1 MTKAKRMLSL
11 LLAVIMILSV
21 IPITASAAENDGT
34 TGGIKTHKEYNEET
48 GYLTLEAYV
57 TGESQTQIVAQPVD
71 IALVLDVSGSMEELE
86 RSTLYGW
93 AYKYSDSFIE
103 VGSKGSMD
111 ALDTVYGAE
120 EGVYVI
126 KSTGLSDSYAP
137 MRYVNGEWQYEGLKA
152 PLLGSKWKPVEDSD
166 WGSGK
171 IYITKLNALKI
182 AVKRF
187 IDSAAAA
194 SDPTNPNRISIIK
207 FAGTKTNAVG
217 NDTYKEGGFTYNYSQ
232 IVQNLT
238 DVNANKEALKDV
250 IGTSAKAASDTNPRG
265 LTPGGATQADFGMQ
279 HAQTVLANTDS
290 SRKKVAIMFTDGEPT
305 SGNSFET
312 AVANGA
318 ITTAKALK
326 DSGTTIFTVGCFS
339 STPSTN
345 TTNYMNYVSSNY
357 PNATSLTSG
366 EASVSTKYYS
376 TAATSVDLTG
386 IFKKIS
392 QEIGGASVTLTETTV
407 LKDTVSKYFDLDT
420 DGADAK
426 AIKVHTETC
435 TAIDADGNPTAW
447 SNDNNPNQYK
457 ADVVGKTITVT
468 GFDYSAN
475 WVGSHNGRPGGKKIV
490 LEIPI
495 KPIDEKCWGL
505 GLPTNDAENSGI
517 YVDNKPVAPF
527 SVPTVNFPY
536 YEIVHVKQNADGTL
550 SYTGDTEETLGVTVV
565 PTETLANRVRIENA
579 SATVDLTT
587 KVPNGYL
594 YGGSFS
600 NKECTIAQT
609 YANGENP
616 ASFHPQNGATYY
628 IWEAPVDYLVPK
640 SLSLSKTIDG
650 QPNVIGFYLLTG
662 VDRLYYQSA
671 GFDVTDG
678 SGNSISITDV
688 GEAGGTALNGGS
700 GKVYQSLTTVYTNGS
715 SDTYKP
721 GAGVFAPLSASSYL
735 ACFSVP
741 ESAWAT
747 KGQKVVF
754 TPYWIT
760 LDGMKV
766 TGTTTRTC
774 QSDGPGSRVVKKIAE
789 TVSGS
794 TIMPA
799 NTAVQ
804 MLLTACGNVAV
815 DGSENAPSASV
826 DPIDP
831 IDPFVPIDP
840 IDPVTPV
847 DPVDPVEPA
856 KQFSVTVYD
865 GGSVYTLS
873 AEAGEDISSRLVSA
887 GMHGMRFAGW
897 FLDERSTAA
906 AELKN
911 VQGDMD
917 VYAKYVSDTYLT
929 LRYRNVGLFRSRN
942 VKLYAAL
949 DSTDYAEAG
958 FVIDGK
964 AVSCP
969 ITKDA
974 YTAFFLYGSTVREDN
989 TLVSYT
995 YGTSDLRYGDTVE
1008 ITPYWVTLD
1017 GTTVYGTT
1025 QTLTYGRFG
1034 LM

>member
-1 MTKAKRMLSL
+1 MTKAKHMLSL

-21 IPITASAAENDGT
+21 IPITAGAAENDGT
-34 TGGIKTHKEYNEET
+34 TGGIKTDKKYDPES

-357 PNATSLTSG
+357 PNATSLTSEG
-366 EASVSTKYYS
+366 ASVSTKYYS

-386 IFKKIS
+386 IFQTIS
-392 QEIGGASVTLTETTV
+392 QEIGGASVTLTATTV

-468 GFDYSAN
+468 GFNYSAN

-490 LEIPI
+490 LRIPI

-505 GLPTNDAENSGI
+505 GLPTNDAENTGV
-517 YVDNKPVAPF
+517 YVDGNSVAPF
-527 SVPTVNFPY
+527 PVPTVDYPY
-536 YEIVHVKQNADGTL
+536 YEIVHVKQNADGTF
-550 SYTGDTEETLGVTVV
+550 SYTGDTEETLGKTVV

-616 ASFHPQNGATYY
+616 ASFHPQSGATYY

-662 VDRLYYQSA
+662 VDRLNYQSA

-678 SGNSISITDV
+678 DGKAIPITDV

-721 GAGVFAPLSASSYL
+721 GEGVFKPLSASSYL

-741 ESAWAT
+741 SDAWAA
-747 KGQKVVF
+747 KDKKVVF

-789 TVSGS
+789 TESGS

-831 IDPFVPIDP
+831 VVPIDP
-840 IDPVTPV
+840 IDPVT
-847 DPVDPVEPA
+847 PVDPVEPA

>member
-71 IALVLDVSGSMEELE
+71 IALVLDI
-86 RSTLYGW
+86 
-93 AYKYSDSFIE
+93 SDSMSDKIE
-103 VGSKGSMD
+103 V
-111 ALDTVYGAE
+111 AYG
-120 EGVYVI
+120 
-126 KSTGLSDSYAP
+126 
-137 MRYVNGEWQYEGLKA
+137 YEGLVNLDTEYGGGEGIYTASFQWKV
-152 PLLGSKWKPVEDSD
+152 LGIWTAVPGGPWDLRYNTSTGKWEYDKKHGGWTEI
-166 WGSGK
+166 GSNNYK
-171 IYITKLNALKI
+171 ITSLKITKLNAMKI
-182 AVKRF
+182 ATKHF
-187 IDSAAAA
+187 IDSANAN
-194 SDPTNPNRISIIK
+194 SDPANPNRISIISYDYDS
-207 FAGTKTNAVG
+207 T
-217 NDTYKEGGFTYNYSQ
+217 
-232 IVQNLT
+232 IVKQL
-238 DVNANKEALKDV
+238 
-250 IGTSAKAASDTNPRG
+250 TSASAADELKAAIDALRA
-265 LTPGGATQADFGMQ
+265 GGATRADLGLQ
-279 HAQTVLANTDS
+279 NAQTVFANTDS
-290 SRKKVAIMFTDGEPT
+290 SRKKVAIMFTDGSPT
-305 SGNSFET
+305 NTTGFKKS
-312 AVANGA
+312 VANSA
-318 ITTAKALK
+318 IATAKALK
-326 DSGTTIFTVGCFS
+326 DQNTTIYTVGCFDSKPEDS
-339 STPSTN
+339 SKQGRF
-345 TTNYMNYVSSNY
+345 MNYVSSNY
-357 PNATSLTSG
+357 PKATDLDNDGG
-366 EASVSTKYYS
+366 EVAPVLKYYS
-376 TAATSVDLTG
+376 VATTGSELTD
-386 IFKKIS
+386 IFETIS
-392 QEIGGASVTLTETTV
+392 QETGGATYTLTSSAVVQDVISE
-407 LKDTVSKYFDLDT
+407 YFDLPANT
-420 DGADAK
+420 
-426 AIKVHTETC
+426 TENNIQVYTQAF
-435 TAIDADGNPTAW
+435 TGTNADGSRTWGGRTAYNATVELDVAAKKLRV
-447 SNDNNPNQYK
+447 SN
-457 ADVVGKTITVT
+457 
-468 GFDYSAN
+468 FDFSEN
-475 WVGSHNGRPGGKKIV
+475 WVGYHTNEMSERIAHGCKLVIV
-490 LEIPI
+490 IPI
-495 KPIDEKCWGL
+495 EPIMDNCWGTD
-505 GLPTNDAENSGI
+505 LPTNKEDESGI
-517 YVDNKPVAPF
+517 YVGENPVAPF
-527 SVPTVNFPY
+527 PVPTVDYPY
-536 YEIVHVKQNADGTL
+536 YEIVHVRMGDNGQPV
-550 SYTGDTEETLGVTVV
+550 YTGDLSNAVIADPAAVNA
-565 PTETLANRVRIENA
+565 ANRVRITDNT
-579 SATVDLTT
+579 ATVDLTK
-587 KVPNGYL
+587 KVPAGYL

-616 ASFHPQNGATYY
+616 ASFHPQSGATYY

-640 SLSLSKTIDG
+640 SLSLSKTIEG

-671 GFDVTDG
+671 GFDVTNG
-678 SGNSISITDV
+678 SGSSISITDV
-688 GEAGGTALNGGS
+688 GESDSTALNGGS

-721 GAGVFAPLSASSYL
+721 GEGVFKPLSASSYL

-741 ESAWAT
+741 SDAWAA
-747 KGQKVVF
+747 KDKKVVF

-774 QSDGPGSRVVKKIAE
+774 QSDGPGNRVVKMIAE
-789 TVSGS
+789 AKSGS

-831 IDPFVPIDP
+831 IDPIDPVVPIDP
-840 IDPVTPV
+840 IDPVT
-847 DPVDPVEPA
+847 PVDPVEPA

-873 AEAGEDISSRLVSA
+873 AEAGEAISSRLVSA

>member
-57 TGESQTQIVAQPVD
+57 TGESQTQITTVPVD
-71 IALVLDVSGSMEELE
+71 TALVLDESGSM
-86 RSTLYGW
+86 
-93 AYKYSDSFIE
+93 SDKIE
-103 VGSKGSMD
+103 VAYGYDNLDK
-111 ALDTVYGAE
+111 LDTVYGGAE
-120 EGVYVI
+120 GIYTA
-126 KSTGLSDSYAP
+126 KFKGYALGFTYTRDLRYDSAA
-137 MRYVNGEWQYEGLKA
+137 GQWQYYKETSIGGPAGWTVIGTNKFEMQ
-152 PLLGSKWKPVEDSD
+152 SVK
-166 WGSGK
+166 
-171 IYITKLNALKI
+171 ITKLNAMKI
-182 AVKRF
+182 ATKHF
-187 IDSAAAA
+187 IDSANAN
-194 SDPTNPNRISIIK
+194 SDPANPNRISIISYDSNS
-207 FAGTKTNAVG
+207 T
-217 NDTYKEGGFTYNYSQ
+217 
-232 IVQNLT
+232 IVKQL
-238 DVNANKEALKDV
+238 
-250 IGTSAKAASDTNPRG
+250 TSASAADELKAAIDALSAD
-265 LTPGGATQADFGMQ
+265 GATRADLGLQ
-279 HAQTVLANTDS
+279 NAQTVLANTDS
-290 SRKKVAIMFTDGEPT
+290 SRKKVAILFTDGSPT
-305 SGNSFET
+305 STNGFEE
-312 AVANGA
+312 AVANSA
-318 ITTAKALK
+318 IATAKALK
-326 DSGTTIFTVGCFS
+326 DQNTTIYTVGCFGS
-339 STPSTN
+339 KPEDTSDQGKF
-345 TTNYMNYVSSNY
+345 MNYVSSNY
-357 PNATSLTSG
+357 PDATSLTSG
-366 EASVSTKYYS
+366 GAMVGDGKYYS
-376 TAATSVDLTG
+376 VATISSELTD
-386 IFKKIS
+386 IFQTIS
-392 QEIGGASVTLTETTV
+392 QETGGATYTLTSSAVVQDVISE
-407 LKDTVSKYFDLDT
+407 YFDLPAGTTKDDIQVYT
-420 DGADAK
+420 QAFTG
-426 AIKVHTETC
+426 TN
-435 TAIDADGNPTAW
+435 ADGSRTWGGRTAYNATVELDVAAKKLRV
-447 SNDNNPNQYK
+447 SN
-457 ADVVGKTITVT
+457 
-468 GFDYSAN
+468 FDFSEN
-475 WVGSHNGRPGGKKIV
+475 WVGFHINADGDRTPHGCKLVIV
-490 LEIPI
+490 IPI
-495 KPIDEKCWGL
+495 KPIMDNCWGTD
-505 GLPTNDAENSGI
+505 LPTNKADESGI
-517 YVDNKPVAPF
+517 YVGENPVAPF
-527 SVPTVNFPY
+527 PVPTVDYPY
-536 YEIVHVKQNADGTL
+536 YEIVHVRMGADGKPF
-550 SYTGDTEETLGVTVV
+550 YIGDQSDEVIAD
-565 PTETLANRVRIENA
+565 PTAVNAANRVRITDNT
-579 SATVDLTT
+579 ATVDLTT

-600 NKECTIAQT
+600 NKECTTAWNYGT
-609 YANGENP
+609 ESAK
-616 ASFHPQNGATYY
+616 SFHPQSGATYY
-628 IWEAPVDYLVPK
+628 IWEAPDVYLVPK

-662 VDRLYYQSA
+662 VDRLFYQSA

-678 SGNSISITDV
+678 DGKAISITDV
-688 GEAGGTALNGGS
+688 GESGSTALNGGS
-700 GKVYQSLTTVYTNGS
+700 GKVYQSLTTVYTNGT
-715 SDTYKP
+715 SDTYMP
-721 GAGVFAPLSASSYL
+721 GDGVFKPLSASSYL

-741 ESAWAT
+741 SDAWAA
-747 KGQKVVF
+747 KDKKVVF

-774 QSDGPGSRVVKKIAE
+774 QSDGPGNRVVKKIAE
-789 TVSGS
+789 AESGS

-831 IDPFVPIDP
+831 VVPIDP
-840 IDPVTPV
+840 IDPVT
-847 DPVDPVEPA
+847 PVDPVEPA

>member
-21 IPITASAAENDGT
+21 MPITASAAENDGT
-34 TGGIKTHKEYNEET
+34 TGGIKTDKTYNKDT

-71 IALVLDVSGSMEELE
+71 IALVLDVSGSMDDA
-86 RSTLYGW
+86 SSHWLYGW
-93 AYKYSDSFIE
+93 AYEESDSFIK
-103 VGSKGSMD
+103 VSDKGNLED
-111 ALDTVYGAE
+111 LDTVYGAA
-120 EGVYVI
+120 EGFYLLN
-126 KSTGLSDSYAP
+126 STSLTNAYTP
-137 MRYVNGEWQYEGLKA
+137 MRYVNGTWQYCGIGKN
-152 PLLGSKWKPVEDSD
+152 WKDVGKSNF
-166 WGSGK
+166 GSGS
-171 IYITKLNALKI
+171 IYITKLNALKL
-182 AVKRF
+182 AVKHF
-187 IDSAAAA
+187 IDTANAA
-194 SDPTNPNRISIIK
+194 SDPAHPNRISIIK
-207 FAGTKTNAVG
+207 FAGTKNSAIG
-217 NDTYKEGGFTYNYSQ
+217 NDTYKENGYTYNYSQ
-232 IVQNLT
+232 IVQ
-238 DVNANKEALKDV
+238 
-250 IGTSAKAASDTNPRG
+250 G
-265 LTPGGATQADFGMQ
+265 LTNVNGNASTLRTTVDSLQASGATQADFGMQ

-318 ITTAKALK
+318 ITAAKALK

-339 STPSTN
+339 RTPSTN

-366 EASVSTKYYS
+366 GASVSTKYYS
-376 TAATSVDLTG
+376 TAATSVDLTS
-386 IFKKIS
+386 IFQTIS
-392 QEIGGASVTLTETTV
+392 QEIGGASVTLTATTV

-420 DGADAK
+420 DGVDAK

-517 YVDNKPVAPF
+517 YVGENPVAPF
-527 SVPTVNFPY
+527 PVPTVDYPY
-536 YEIVHVKQNADGTL
+536 YEIVHVRMGTDGKPF
-550 SYTGDTEETLGVTVV
+550 YTGDQTNQVIADPAAVNA
-565 PTETLANRVRIENA
+565 ANRVRITDNT
-579 SATVDLTT
+579 ATVDLTK
-587 KVPNGYL
+587 KVPAGYL

-600 NKECTIAQT
+600 NKECTTAWSYGT
-609 YANGENP
+609 ESAKR
-616 ASFHPQNGATYY
+616 FHPQNGATYY
-628 IWEAPVDYLVPK
+628 IWEAPEVYLVPK
-640 SLSLSKTIDG
+640 SLSLSKTTDG
-650 QPNVIGFYLLTG
+650 TPNVVGFYLLTG

-688 GEAGGTALNGGS
+688 GESDSVALNGS
-700 GKVYQSLTTVYTNGS
+700 SSVYQSLTTKYTNGS

-721 GAGVFAPLSASSYL
+721 GEGVFKPLSASSYL

-741 ESAWAT
+741 SDAWAA
-747 KGQKVVF
+747 KDKKVVF

-774 QSDGPGSRVVKKIAE
+774 QSDGPGNRVVKMIAE
-789 TVSGS
+789 AKSGS

-831 IDPFVPIDP
+831 IGPVVPIDP
-840 IDPVTPV
+840 VDPVT
-847 DPVDPVEPA
+847 PVDPVEPA

>member
-21 IPITASAAENDGT
+21 IPITASAAEHDSDPSDGPSTGVNDLYMN
-34 TGGIKTHKEYNEET
+34 KTVNSAHNE
-48 GYLTLEAYV
+48 LTLEAFV
-57 TGESQTQIVAQPVD
+57 TGRSQTQTTKVPVD
-71 IALVLDVSGSMEELE
+71 IALVLDVSGSMDDAS
-86 RSTLYGW
+86 RHWLYGW
-93 AYKYSDSFIE
+93 AYEESDSFIK
-103 VGSKGSMD
+103 VSDKGNLED
-111 ALDTVYGAE
+111 LDTVYGAA
-120 EGVYVI
+120 EGFYLLN
-126 KSTGLSDSYAP
+126 STSWTNAYAP
-137 MRYVNGEWQYEGLKA
+137 MRYVNGTWQYCGIGKNWKA
-152 PLLGSKWKPVEDSD
+152 VEKSD
-166 WGSGK
+166 FGSGD
-171 IYITKLNALKI
+171 IYITKLNALKL
-182 AVKRF
+182 AVKHF
-187 IDSAAAA
+187 IDTANAA
-194 SDPTNPNRISIIK
+194 SDPAHPNRISIIK
-207 FAGTKTNAVG
+207 FAGTKNSAIG
-217 NDTYKEGGFTYNYSQ
+217 NDTYKDGRHTYNYSQ
-232 IVQNLT
+232 IVQ
-238 DVNANKEALKDV
+238 
-250 IGTSAKAASDTNPRG
+250 G
-265 LTPGGATQADFGMQ
+265 LTNVNGNASTLKTKVDSLQARGATQADFGMQ
-279 HAQTVLANTDS
+279 HAQTVLENTDS

-318 ITTAKALK
+318 ITAAKALK

-386 IFKKIS
+386 IFQTIS
-392 QEIGGASVTLTETTV
+392 QEIGGASVTLTATTV
-407 LKDTVSKYFDLDT
+407 LKDTISDYFNLDESV
-420 DGADAK
+420 DGSRK
-426 AIKVHTETC
+426 IEVHTETC

-475 WVGSHNGRPGGKKIV
+475 WVGSHNGQPGGKKIV
-490 LEIPI
+490 LRIPI

-505 GLPTNDAENSGI
+505 GLPTNDAGNSGV
-517 YVDNKPVAPF
+517 YVDGKSVAPF
-527 SVPTVNFPY
+527 PVPTVDYPY

-550 SYTGDTEETLGVTVV
+550 SYTGDTEETLGKTVV

-579 SATVDLTT
+579 SATVDLTK
-587 KVPNGYL
+587 KVPAGYL

-616 ASFHPQNGATYY
+616 ASFHPQSGATYY
-628 IWEAPVDYLVPK
+628 IWEAPEVYLIPK
-640 SLSLSKTIDG
+640 SLSLSKTIEG

-662 VDRLYYQSA
+662 VDRLNYQSA

-688 GEAGGTALNGGS
+688 DEAASTALNGGS
-700 GKVYQSLTTVYTNGS
+700 GKVYQSLTTVYTNGTS
-715 SDTYKP
+715 VTYMP
-721 GAGVFAPLSASSYL
+721 GEGVFAPLSASSYL

-741 ESAWAT
+741 SDAWAA
-747 KGQKVVF
+747 KDKKVVF

-789 TVSGS
+789 AESGS

-831 IDPFVPIDP
+831 IDPVVPIDP
-840 IDPVTPV
+840 IDPVT
-847 DPVDPVEPA
+847 PVDPVEPA

-974 YTAFFLYGSTVREDN
+974 YTAFFLYGSMVREDN

>member
-21 IPITASAAENDGT
+21 MPITASAAENDGT

-57 TGESQTQIVAQPVD
+57 TGASQTQIVAQPVD
-71 IALVLDVSGSMEELE
+71 IALVLDVSGSMDDAS
-86 RSTLYGW
+86 RHWLYGW
-93 AYKYSDSFIE
+93 AYEESDSFIK
-103 VGSKGSMD
+103 VSDKGNLED
-111 ALDTVYGAE
+111 LDTVYGAA
-120 EGVYVI
+120 EGFYLLN
-126 KSTGLSDSYAP
+126 STSWTNAYAP
-137 MRYVNGEWQYEGLKA
+137 MRYVNGTWQYCGIGKNWKA
-152 PLLGSKWKPVEDSD
+152 VEKSD
-166 WGSGK
+166 FGSGD
-171 IYITKLNALKI
+171 IYITKLNALKL
-182 AVKRF
+182 AVKHF
-187 IDSAAAA
+187 IDTANAA
-194 SDPTNPNRISIIK
+194 SDPAHPNRISIIK
-207 FAGTKTNAVG
+207 FAGTKNSAIG
-217 NDTYKEGGFTYNYSQ
+217 NDTYKDGRHTYNYSQ
-232 IVQNLT
+232 IVQ
-238 DVNANKEALKDV
+238 
-250 IGTSAKAASDTNPRG
+250 G
-265 LTPGGATQADFGMQ
+265 LTNVNGNASTLKTKVDSLQARGATQADFGMQ
-279 HAQTVLANTDS
+279 HAQTVLENTDS

-318 ITTAKALK
+318 ITAAKALK

-386 IFKKIS
+386 IFQTIS
-392 QEIGGASVTLTETTV
+392 QEIGGASVTLTATTV
-407 LKDTVSKYFDLDT
+407 LKDTISDYFNLDESV
-420 DGADAK
+420 DGSRK
-426 AIKVHTETC
+426 IEVHTETC

-475 WVGSHNGRPGGKKIV
+475 WVGSHNGQPGGKKIV
-490 LEIPI
+490 LRIPI

-505 GLPTNDAENSGI
+505 GLPTNDAGNSGV
-517 YVDNKPVAPF
+517 YVDGKSVAPF
-527 SVPTVNFPY
+527 PVPTVDYPY

-550 SYTGDTEETLGVTVV
+550 SYTGDTEETLGKTVV

-579 SATVDLTT
+579 SATVDLTK
-587 KVPNGYL
+587 KVPAGYL

-616 ASFHPQNGATYY
+616 ASFHPQSGATYY
-628 IWEAPVDYLVPK
+628 IWEAPEVYLIPK
-640 SLSLSKTIDG
+640 SLSLSKTIEG

-662 VDRLYYQSA
+662 VDRLNYQSA

-688 GEAGGTALNGGS
+688 DEAASTALNGGS
-700 GKVYQSLTTVYTNGS
+700 GKVYQSLTTVYTNGTS
-715 SDTYKP
+715 VTYMP
-721 GAGVFAPLSASSYL
+721 GEGVFAPLSASSYL

-741 ESAWAT
+741 SDAWAA
-747 KGQKVVF
+747 KDKKVVF

-789 TVSGS
+789 AESGS

-831 IDPFVPIDP
+831 IDPVVPIDP
-840 IDPVTPV
+840 IDPVT
-847 DPVDPVEPA
+847 PVDPVEPA

-974 YTAFFLYGSTVREDN
+974 YTAFFLYGSMVREDN

>member
-21 IPITASAAENDGT
+21 IPITASAAEHDSDPSDEPSTGVNGLYMNKTVNDA
-34 TGGIKTHKEYNEET
+34 HNE
-48 GYLTLEAYV
+48 LTLEAFV
-57 TGESQTQIVAQPVD
+57 TGKSQTQIAKVPVD
-71 IALVLDVSGSMEELE
+71 TALVLDVSGSMKEYITVGSKDNTTSLD
-86 RSTLYGW
+86 TLYG
-93 AYKYSDSFIE
+93 
-103 VGSKGSMD
+103 
-111 ALDTVYGAE
+111 GAE
-120 EGVYVI
+120 GIYEYNSSI
-126 KSTGLSDSYAP
+126 FAWRD
-137 MRYVNGEWQYEGLKA
+137 MRYNTETGKWQYDGGEFLWFGHE
-152 PLLGSKWKPVEDSD
+152 WKDLDRSN
-166 WGSGK
+166 WGSQD
-171 IYITKLNALKI
+171 IRITKLNALKI
-182 AVKRF
+182 ATKHF
-187 IDSAAAA
+187 IDSASAN
-194 SDPTNPNRISIIK
+194 SDPANPNQISIISYATESTVVK
-207 FAGTKTNAVG
+207 PLTSVSAADELKSAIDALSADGGTCSDQGMANA
-217 NDTYKEGGFTYNYSQ
+217 KS
-232 IVQNLT
+232 
-238 DVNANKEALKDV
+238 
-250 IGTSAKAASDTNPRG
+250 
-265 LTPGGATQADFGMQ
+265 
-279 HAQTVLANTDS
+279 VLADKT
-290 SRKKVAIMFTDGEPT
+290 RKRVAIMFTDGNPGLHGDFDC
-305 SGNSFET
+305 SDCLK
-312 AVANGA
+312 VANNT
-318 ITTAKALK
+318 ISTSREMKK
-326 DSGTTIFTVGCFS
+326 DGVIVYTVGCFAS
-339 STPSTN
+339 KPASGSN
-345 TTNYMNYVSSNY
+345 SDNYMNFTSSNY
-357 PNATSLTSG
+357 PNATSLTVGG
-366 EASVSTKYYS
+366 EKAKDAKYYS
-376 TAATSVDLTG
+376 VAATSTELTD
-386 IFKKIS
+386 IFESIS
-392 QEIGGASVTLTETTV
+392 QETGGATYQLTSSAVVQDVISE
-407 LKDTVSKYFDLDT
+407 YFDLPVGTTKDDIHVYT
-420 DGADAK
+420 QAFTG
-426 AIKVHTETC
+426 TN
-435 TAIDADGNPTAW
+435 ADGSRTWGSRTAYNATVELDVAAKKLRV
-447 SNDNNPNQYK
+447 SN
-457 ADVVGKTITVT
+457 
-468 GFDYSAN
+468 FDFSEN
-475 WVGSHNGRPGGKKIV
+475 WVGYHTNEMSERIAHGCKLVIV
-490 LEIPI
+490 IPI
-495 KPIDEKCWGL
+495 EPIMDNCWGTD
-505 GLPTNDAENSGI
+505 LPTNKEDESGI
-517 YVDNKPVAPF
+517 YVGENPVAPF
-527 SVPTVNFPY
+527 PVPTVDYPY
-536 YEIVHVKQNADGTL
+536 YEIVHVRMGTDGKPF
-550 SYTGDTEETLGVTVV
+550 YTGDLSNAVIADPAAVNA
-565 PTETLANRVRIENA
+565 ANRVRITDNT
-579 SATVDLTT
+579 ATVDLTT
-587 KVPNGYL
+587 RVPAGYL

-600 NKECTIAQT
+600 NKECTTPWSYGTESAKR
-609 YANGENP
+609 
-616 ASFHPQNGATYY
+616 FHPQNGATYY

-640 SLSLSKTIDG
+640 SLSLSKTIEG

-678 SGNSISITDV
+678 DGKAISITDV
-688 GEAGGTALNGGS
+688 GESGSTALNGGS
-700 GKVYQSLTTVYTNGS
+700 GKVYQSLTTVYTNGT
-715 SDTYKP
+715 SDTYRP
-721 GAGVFAPLSASSYL
+721 GDGVFKPLSASSYL

-741 ESAWAT
+741 ESAWAA

-774 QSDGPGSRVVKKIAE
+774 QSDGPGNRMVKKIAE
-789 TVSGS
+789 TESGS

-826 DPIDP
+826 DPIGP
-831 IDPFVPIDP
+831 VVPIDP
-840 IDPVTPV
+840 IDPVT
-847 DPVDPVEPA
+847 PVDPVEPA

>member
-34 TGGIKTHKEYNEET
+34 TGGIKTDKKYDPES

-71 IALVLDVSGSMEELE
+71 IALVLDTSGSMEKLTPSAVWSWAW
-86 RSTLYGW
+86 RGDKSTFIKVSDKEN
-93 AYKYSDSFIE
+93 AYND
-103 VGSKGSMD
+103 
-111 ALDTVYGAE
+111 LDTVYGAE
-120 EGVYVI
+120 SGTYML
-126 KSTGLSDSYAP
+126 KSAPLEYAP
-137 MRYVNGEWQYEGLKA
+137 MRYENGEWQYC
-152 PLLGSKWKPVEDSD
+152 GSGRKWKSIEKEG
-166 WGSGK
+166 WGTGA

-187 IDSAAAA
+187 IDAAYAA
-194 SDPTNPNRISIIK
+194 SDPAHPNRISIIK
-207 FAGTKTNAVG
+207 FAGTKNSAIG
-217 NDTYKEGGFTYNYSQ
+217 NDTYTENGYTYNYSQ
-232 IVQNLT
+232 IVQGLA
-238 DVNANKEALKDV
+238 DVNGNVTTLKNTV
-250 IGTSAKAASDTNPRG
+250 SG
-265 LTPGGATQADFGMQ
+265 LQAGGATQADFGMQ

-290 SRKKVAIMFTDGEPT
+290 GRKKVVIMFTDGEPT

-318 ITTAKALK
+318 ITAAKALK
-326 DSGTTIFTVGCFS
+326 DSGTTIFTVGCFN

-357 PNATSLTSG
+357 PNATSLKSCGTAV
-366 EASVSTKYYS
+366 EDAKYYS
-376 TAATSVDLTG
+376 TATTSADLTG
-386 IFKKIS
+386 IFQKIS
-392 QEIGGASVTLTETTV
+392 QEVGGASVKLESSTV
-407 LKDTVSKYFDLDT
+407 LKDTISGYFDLDT
-420 DGADAK
+420 DGVDAK
-426 AIKVHTETC
+426 TIKVHTETC
-435 TAIDADGNPTAW
+435 TELNADGEPTAW
-447 SNDNNPNQYK
+447 RNDNNYNQYK
-457 ADVVGKTITVT
+457 ADVVDKTITVT

-475 WVGSHNGRPGGKKIV
+475 WVGSHSGQPGGKKIV

-495 KPIDEKCWGL
+495 RPIDEKCWGL
-505 GLPTNDAENSGI
+505 GLPTNDAANSGI
-517 YVDNKPVAPF
+517 YVGGKSVAPF
-527 SVPTVNFPY
+527 PVPTVDYPY
-536 YEIVHVKQNADGTL
+536 YEIVHVQMGENGQPT
-550 SYTGDTEETLGVTVV
+550 YTGDTEEMLGKAVV

-579 SATVDLTT
+579 SATVDLTK

-600 NKECTIAQT
+600 NKKCTEAQT
-609 YANGENP
+609 YDVGEDP
-616 ASFHPQNGATYY
+616 SSFTPKSGKTYY

-662 VDRLYYQSA
+662 VDRLFYQSA

-688 GEAGGTALNGGS
+688 GEDTPVALEGGS
-700 GKVYQSLTTVYTNGS
+700 SNVYTSLTTVYTNGTIV
-715 SDTYKP
+715 TYKP
-721 GAGVFAPLSASSYL
+721 GEGVFKPLSASSYL

-741 ESAWAT
+741 SDAWAA
-747 KGQKVVF
+747 KDKKVVF

-789 TVSGS
+789 AESGS
-794 TIMPA
+794 TIMSA

-840 IDPVTPV
+840 I
-847 DPVDPVEPA
+847 DPVEPA

>member
-21 IPITASAAENDGT
+21 IPITASAAENDSDPSDEPS
-34 TGGIKTHKEYNEET
+34 TGVNGLYMNKTVNDAHNE
-48 GYLTLEAYV
+48 LTLEAFV
-57 TGESQTQIVAQPVD
+57 TGKSQTQIAKVPVD
-71 IALVLDVSGSMEELE
+71 TALVLDVSGSMKEYITVGSKDNTTSLD
-86 RSTLYGW
+86 TLYG
-93 AYKYSDSFIE
+93 
-103 VGSKGSMD
+103 
-111 ALDTVYGAE
+111 GAE
-120 EGVYVI
+120 GIYEYNSSI
-126 KSTGLSDSYAP
+126 FAWRD
-137 MRYVNGEWQYEGLKA
+137 MRYNTETGKWQYDGGEFLWFGHE
-152 PLLGSKWKPVEDSD
+152 WKDLDRSN
-166 WGSGK
+166 WGSQD
-171 IYITKLNALKI
+171 IRITKLNALKI
-182 AVKRF
+182 ATKHF
-187 IDSAAAA
+187 IDSASAN
-194 SDPTNPNRISIIK
+194 SDPANPNQISIISYATESTVVK
-207 FAGTKTNAVG
+207 PLTSVSAADELKSAIDALSADGGTCSDQGMANA
-217 NDTYKEGGFTYNYSQ
+217 KS
-232 IVQNLT
+232 
-238 DVNANKEALKDV
+238 
-250 IGTSAKAASDTNPRG
+250 
-265 LTPGGATQADFGMQ
+265 
-279 HAQTVLANTDS
+279 VLADKT
-290 SRKKVAIMFTDGEPT
+290 RKRVAIMFTDGNPGLHGDFDC
-305 SGNSFET
+305 SDCLK
-312 AVANGA
+312 VANNT
-318 ITTAKALK
+318 ISTSREMKK
-326 DSGTTIFTVGCFS
+326 DGVIVYTVGCFAS
-339 STPSTN
+339 KPASGSN
-345 TTNYMNYVSSNY
+345 SDNYMNFTSSNY
-357 PNATSLTSG
+357 PNAASLTVGG
-366 EASVSTKYYS
+366 EKAKDAKYYS
-376 TAATSVDLTG
+376 VAATSTELTD
-386 IFKKIS
+386 IFESIS
-392 QEIGGASVTLTETTV
+392 QETGGATYQLTSSAVVQDVISE
-407 LKDTVSKYFDLDT
+407 YFDLPAGTTKDDIHVYT
-420 DGADAK
+420 QAFTG
-426 AIKVHTETC
+426 TN
-435 TAIDADGNPTAW
+435 ADGSRTWGSRTAYNAAVELDATAKKLRV
-447 SNDNNPNQYK
+447 SN
-457 ADVVGKTITVT
+457 
-468 GFDYSAN
+468 FDFSEN
-475 WVGSHNGRPGGKKIV
+475 WVGFHTTVQGLQEARGRKLVIV
-490 LEIPI
+490 IPI
-495 KPIDEKCWGL
+495 EPIMDNCWGTD
-505 GLPTNDAENSGI
+505 LPTNNADESGI
-517 YVDNKPVAPF
+517 YVGENPVAPF
-527 SVPTVNFPY
+527 PVPTVDYPY
-536 YEIVHVKQNADGTL
+536 YEIVHVRMGDNGQPV
-550 SYTGDTEETLGVTVV
+550 YTGDLSNAVIADPAAVNA
-565 PTETLANRVRIENA
+565 ANRVRITDNT
-579 SATVDLTT
+579 ATVDLTK
-587 KVPNGYL
+587 KVPAGYL

-600 NKECTIAQT
+600 NKECTTPWSYGMESAK
-609 YANGENP
+609 
-616 ASFHPQNGATYY
+616 SFHPQSGATYY

-640 SLSLSKTIDG
+640 SLSLSKTIEG

-678 SGNSISITDV
+678 DGKAISITDV
-688 GEAGGTALNGGS
+688 GEDTPVALEGGS
-700 GKVYQSLTTVYTNGS
+700 SNVYTSLTTVYTNGT

-721 GAGVFAPLSASSYL
+721 GEGVFKPLSASSYL

-741 ESAWAT
+741 SDAWAA
-747 KGQKVVF
+747 KDKKVVF

-774 QSDGPGSRVVKKIAE
+774 QSDGPGNRVVKMIAE
-789 TVSGS
+789 TESGS

-831 IDPFVPIDP
+831 IDPVVPIDP
-840 IDPVTPV
+840 IDPVT
-847 DPVDPVEPA
+847 PVDPVEPA

-865 GGSVYTLS
+865 GSSVYTLS

>member
-21 IPITASAAENDGT
+21 IPITASAAENDSDPSDEPS
-34 TGGIKTHKEYNEET
+34 TGVNGLYMNKTVNDAHNE
-48 GYLTLEAYV
+48 LTLEAFV
-57 TGESQTQIVAQPVD
+57 TGKSQTQIAKVPVD
-71 IALVLDVSGSMEELE
+71 TALVLDVSGSMKEYITVGSKDNTTSLD
-86 RSTLYGW
+86 TLYG
-93 AYKYSDSFIE
+93 
-103 VGSKGSMD
+103 
-111 ALDTVYGAE
+111 GAE
-120 EGVYVI
+120 GIYEYNSSI
-126 KSTGLSDSYAP
+126 FAWRD
-137 MRYVNGEWQYEGLKA
+137 MRYNTETGKWQYDGGEFLWFGHE
-152 PLLGSKWKPVEDSD
+152 WKDLDRSN
-166 WGSGK
+166 WGSQD
-171 IYITKLNALKI
+171 IRITKLNALKI
-182 AVKRF
+182 ATKHF
-187 IDSAAAA
+187 IDSASAN
-194 SDPTNPNRISIIK
+194 SDPANPNQISIISYATESTVVK
-207 FAGTKTNAVG
+207 PLTSVSAADELKSAIDALSADGGTCSDQGMANA
-217 NDTYKEGGFTYNYSQ
+217 KS
-232 IVQNLT
+232 
-238 DVNANKEALKDV
+238 
-250 IGTSAKAASDTNPRG
+250 
-265 LTPGGATQADFGMQ
+265 
-279 HAQTVLANTDS
+279 VLADKT
-290 SRKKVAIMFTDGEPT
+290 RKRVAIMFTDGNPGLHGDFDC
-305 SGNSFET
+305 SDCLK
-312 AVANGA
+312 VANNT
-318 ITTAKALK
+318 ISTSREMKK
-326 DSGTTIFTVGCFS
+326 DGVIVYTVGCFAS
-339 STPSTN
+339 KPASGSN
-345 TTNYMNYVSSNY
+345 SDNYMNFTSSNY
-357 PNATSLTSG
+357 PNATSLTVGG
-366 EASVSTKYYS
+366 EKAKDAKYYS
-376 TAATSVDLTG
+376 VAATSTELTD
-386 IFKKIS
+386 IFESIS
-392 QEIGGASVTLTETTV
+392 QETGGATYQLTSSAVVQDVISE
-407 LKDTVSKYFDLDT
+407 YFDLPAGTTKDDIHVYT
-420 DGADAK
+420 QAFTG
-426 AIKVHTETC
+426 TN
-435 TAIDADGNPTAW
+435 ADGSRTWGSRTAYNAAVELDATAKKLRV
-447 SNDNNPNQYK
+447 SN
-457 ADVVGKTITVT
+457 
-468 GFDYSAN
+468 FDFSEN
-475 WVGSHNGRPGGKKIV
+475 WVGFHTTVQGLQEARGRKLVIV
-490 LEIPI
+490 IPI
-495 KPIDEKCWGL
+495 EPIMDNCWGTD
-505 GLPTNDAENSGI
+505 LPTNNADESGI
-517 YVDNKPVAPF
+517 YVGENPVAPF
-527 SVPTVNFPY
+527 PVPTVNFPY
-536 YEIVHVKQNADGTL
+536 YEIVHVRMGADGQPV
-550 SYTGDTEETLGVTVV
+550 YTGDLSNAVIADPAAVNA
-565 PTETLANRVRIENA
+565 ANRVRITDNT
-579 SATVDLTT
+579 ATVDLTK
-587 KVPNGYL
+587 KVPAGYL

-640 SLSLSKTIDG
+640 SLSLSKTIEG

-678 SGNSISITDV
+678 DSKAISITDV
-688 GEAGGTALNGGS
+688 GESDSTALNGGS
-700 GKVYQSLTTVYTNGS
+700 GKVYQSLTTVYTNGTS
-715 SDTYKP
+715 VTYKP
-721 GAGVFAPLSASSYL
+721 GEGVFEPLSASSYL

-741 ESAWAT
+741 SDAWAA
-747 KGQKVVF
+747 KDKKVVF

-774 QSDGPGSRVVKKIAE
+774 QSDGPGNRVVKMIAE
-789 TVSGS
+789 AKSGS

-831 IDPFVPIDP
+831 IDPVVPIDP
-840 IDPVTPV
+840 IDPVT
-847 DPVDPVEPA
+847 PVDPVEPA

>member
-1 MTKAKRMLSL
+1 MRVFRFVGELEAAATYLGKKSYEEEKAMTKAKRMLSL

-57 TGESQTQIVAQPVD
+57 TGESQTQIAKVPVD
-71 IALVLDVSGSMEELE
+71 TALVLDVSGSMKEYITVGSKDNTTSLD
-86 RSTLYGW
+86 TLYG
-93 AYKYSDSFIE
+93 
-103 VGSKGSMD
+103 
-111 ALDTVYGAE
+111 GAE
-120 EGVYVI
+120 GIYEYNSSI
-126 KSTGLSDSYAP
+126 FAWRD
-137 MRYVNGEWQYEGLKA
+137 MRYNTETGKWQYDGGQFLWFGHE
-152 PLLGSKWKPVEDSD
+152 WKDLDRSN
-166 WGSGK
+166 WGSQD
-171 IYITKLNALKI
+171 IRITKLNALKI
-182 AVKRF
+182 ATKHF
-187 IDSAAAA
+187 IDSASAN
-194 SDPTNPNRISIIK
+194 SDPANPNQISIISYATESTVVK
-207 FAGTKTNAVG
+207 PLTSVSAADELKSAIDALSADGGTCSDQGMANA
-217 NDTYKEGGFTYNYSQ
+217 KS
-232 IVQNLT
+232 
-238 DVNANKEALKDV
+238 
-250 IGTSAKAASDTNPRG
+250 
-265 LTPGGATQADFGMQ
+265 
-279 HAQTVLANTDS
+279 VLADKT
-290 SRKKVAIMFTDGEPT
+290 RKRVAIMFTDGNPGLHGDFDC
-305 SGNSFET
+305 SDCLK
-312 AVANGA
+312 VANNT
-318 ITTAKALK
+318 ISTSREMKK
-326 DSGTTIFTVGCFS
+326 DGVIVYTVGCFAS
-339 STPSTN
+339 KPASGSN
-345 TTNYMNYVSSNY
+345 SDNYMNFTSSNY
-357 PNATSLTSG
+357 PNATSLTVGG
-366 EASVSTKYYS
+366 EKAKDAKYYS
-376 TAATSVDLTG
+376 VAATSTELTD
-386 IFKKIS
+386 IFESIS
-392 QEIGGASVTLTETTV
+392 QETGGATYQLTSSAVVQDVISE
-407 LKDTVSKYFDLDT
+407 YFDLPVGTTKDDIHVYT
-420 DGADAK
+420 QAFTG
-426 AIKVHTETC
+426 TN
-435 TAIDADGNPTAW
+435 ADGSRTWGSRTAYNAAVELDATAKKLRV
-447 SNDNNPNQYK
+447 SN
-457 ADVVGKTITVT
+457 
-468 GFDYSAN
+468 FDFSEN
-475 WVGSHNGRPGGKKIV
+475 WVGFHTTVQGLQEARGRKLVIV
-490 LEIPI
+490 IPI
-495 KPIDEKCWGL
+495 EPIMDNCWGTD
-505 GLPTNDAENSGI
+505 LPTNNADESGI
-517 YVDNKPVAPF
+517 YVGENPVAPF
-527 SVPTVNFPY
+527 PVPTVDYPY
-536 YEIVHVKQNADGTL
+536 YEIVHVRMGDNGQPV
-550 SYTGDTEETLGVTVV
+550 YTGDLSNAVIAD
-565 PTETLANRVRIENA
+565 PAAINAANRVRITDNT
-579 SATVDLTT
+579 ATVDLTK
-587 KVPNGYL
+587 KVPAGYL

-600 NKECTIAQT
+600 NKECTTPWSYGTESAK
-609 YANGENP
+609 
-616 ASFHPQNGATYY
+616 SFRPQSGATYY

-640 SLSLSKTIDG
+640 SLSLSKTIEG

-678 SGNSISITDV
+678 DGKAISITDV
-688 GEAGGTALNGGS
+688 GESGSTALNGGS
-700 GKVYQSLTTVYTNGS
+700 GKVYQSLTTKYTNGT
-715 SDTYKP
+715 SDTYRP
-721 GAGVFAPLSASSYL
+721 GDGVFKPLSASSYL

-741 ESAWAT
+741 ESAWAA
-747 KGQKVVF
+747 KDQKVVF

-774 QSDGPGSRVVKKIAE
+774 QSDGPGSRVVKMIAE
-789 TVSGS
+789 AKSGS

-831 IDPFVPIDP
+831 IDPVVPIDP
-840 IDPVTPV
+840 IDPVT
-847 DPVDPVEPA
+847 PVDPVEPA

>member
-34 TGGIKTHKEYNEET
+34 TGGIKTDKKYDPES

-71 IALVLDVSGSMEELE
+71 IALVLDVSGSMDDA
-86 RSTLYGW
+86 SSHWLYGW
-93 AYKYSDSFIE
+93 AYEESDSFIK
-103 VGSKGSMD
+103 VSDKGNLED
-111 ALDTVYGAE
+111 LDTVYGAA
-120 EGVYVI
+120 EGFYLLN
-126 KSTGLSDSYAP
+126 STSLTNAYTP
-137 MRYVNGEWQYEGLKA
+137 MRYVNGTWQYCGIGKNWKDV
-152 PLLGSKWKPVEDSD
+152 SKSNF
-166 WGSGK
+166 GSGS
-171 IYITKLNALKI
+171 IYITKLNALKL
-182 AVKRF
+182 AVKHF
-187 IDSAAAA
+187 IDTANAA
-194 SDPTNPNRISIIK
+194 SDPAHPNRISIIK
-207 FAGTKTNAVG
+207 FAGTKNSAIG
-217 NDTYKEGGFTYNYSQ
+217 NDTYKENGYTYNYSQ
-232 IVQNLT
+232 IVQGLT
-238 DVNANKEALKDV
+238 DVNGNASTLKTKVD
-250 IGTSAKAASDTNPRG
+250 SLQAR
-265 LTPGGATQADFGMQ
+265 GATQADFGMQ

-305 SGNSFET
+305 SGNSFEL

-318 ITTAKALK
+318 ITAAKALK

-339 STPSTN
+339 TTPKTDP
-345 TTNYMNYVSSNY
+345 TTYMNYVSSNY

-366 EASVSTKYYS
+366 GASVSTKYYS
-376 TAATSVDLTG
+376 TAATSVDLTS
-386 IFKKIS
+386 IFQTIS
-392 QEIGGASVTLTETTV
+392 QEIGGASVTLTATTV
-407 LKDTVSKYFDLDT
+407 LKDTISDYFNLDESV
-420 DGADAK
+420 DGSRK
-426 AIKVHTETC
+426 IEVHTETC

-475 WVGSHNGRPGGKKIV
+475 WVGSHNGQPRGKKIV

-505 GLPTNDAENSGI
+505 DLPTNDEEKTGI
-517 YVDNKPVAPF
+517 YDKDGNPVAPF
-527 SVPTVNFPY
+527 PVPTANFPY
-536 YEIVHVKQNADGTL
+536 YEIVHVRMGTDGKPFYIGDQTNQVITDPAAVNA
-550 SYTGDTEETLGVTVV
+550 
-565 PTETLANRVRIENA
+565 ANRVRITDNT
-579 SATVDLTT
+579 ATVDLTK
-587 KVPNGYL
+587 KVPAGYL

-616 ASFHPQNGATYY
+616 ASFRPQSGATYY
-628 IWEAPVDYLVPK
+628 IWEAPVAYLVPK

-662 VDRLYYQSA
+662 VDRLFYQSA

-678 SGNSISITDV
+678 DGKAISITDV
-688 GEAGGTALNGGS
+688 GESGSVALNGS
-700 GKVYQSLTTVYTNGS
+700 SSVYQSLTTKYTNGTS
-715 SDTYKP
+715 VTYRP
-721 GAGVFAPLSASSYL
+721 GEGVFAPLSASSYL

-741 ESAWAT
+741 SDAWAA
-747 KGQKVVF
+747 KDKKVVF

-831 IDPFVPIDP
+831 VVPIDP
-840 IDPVTPV
+840 IDPVT
-847 DPVDPVEPA
+847 PVDPVEPA

-974 YTAFFLYGSTVREDN
+974 YTAFFLYGS
-989 TLVSYT
+989 
-995 YGTSDLRYGDTVE
+995 GLR
-1008 ITPYWVTLD
+1008 IYWLAPPI
-1017 GTTVYGTT
+1017 
-1025 QTLTYGRFG
+1025 
-1034 LM
+1034 

>member
-57 TGESQTQIVAQPVD
+57 TGASQTQIVAQPVD
-71 IALVLDVSGSMEELE
+71 IALVLDVSGSMDEE
-86 RSTLYGW
+86 
-93 AYKYSDSFIE
+93 IE
-103 VGSKGSMD
+103 VAYGYDNLDK
-111 ALDTVYGAE
+111 LDTIYGAD
-120 EGVYVI
+120 EGIYI
-126 KSTGLSDSYAP
+126 ADFTGYLGAEFTNYKLRYDSTAGQ
-137 MRYVNGEWQYEGLKA
+137 WQYYKKGFI
-152 PLLGSKWKPVEDSD
+152 GI
-166 WGSGK
+166 GSGWTVIGTNHYK
-171 IYITKLNALKI
+171 ITSIRITKLNAMKI
-182 AVKRF
+182 AVKHF
-187 IDSAAAA
+187 IDSANANSVPA
-194 SDPTNPNRISIIK
+194 NPNRISVIK
-207 FAGTKTNAVG
+207 FAGKMNASVG
-217 NDTYKEGGFTYNYSQ
+217 NDTYDEGSNTYNYSQ
-232 IVQNLT
+232 IVADLT
-238 DVNANKEALKDV
+238 DLSTTNAETLKATVGAL
-250 IGTSAKAASDTNPRG
+250 TE
-265 LTPGGATQADFGMQ
+265 GGATQANFGMQ
-279 HAQTVLANTDS
+279 HAQTVLSKTDS
-290 SRKKVAIMFTDGEPT
+290 SRKKVVIMFTDGDPT
-305 SGNSFET
+305 SQKYFE
-312 AVANGA
+312 ADVANSA
-318 ITTAKALK
+318 IGTAKALK
-326 DSGTTIFTVGCFS
+326 DQNTTIYTVGCFDSKPEDS
-339 STPSTN
+339 SDKGKF
-345 TTNYMNYVSSNY
+345 MNYVSSNY
-357 PNATSLTSG
+357 PDATSLTVG
-366 EASVSTKYYS
+366 GKKVEDAKYYS
-376 TAATSVDLTG
+376 VAMTGSELTD
-386 IFKKIS
+386 IFETIS
-392 QEIGGASVTLTETTV
+392 QETGGATYTLSSSAVVQDVISEYFNLPANTTENDIQVYTQAFTG
-407 LKDTVSKYFDLDT
+407 TN
-420 DGADAK
+420 
-426 AIKVHTETC
+426 
-435 TAIDADGNPTAW
+435 ADGSRTWGGRTAYNAAVELDATAKKLRV
-447 SNDNNPNQYK
+447 SN
-457 ADVVGKTITVT
+457 
-468 GFDYSAN
+468 FDFSEN
-475 WVGSHNGRPGGKKIV
+475 WVGFHINADGDRTPHGCKLVIV
-490 LEIPI
+490 IPI
-495 KPIDEKCWGL
+495 EPIMDNCWGTD
-505 GLPTNDAENSGI
+505 LPTNDAENSGI
-517 YVDNKPVAPF
+517 YVGENPVAPF
-527 SVPTVNFPY
+527 PVPTVDYPY
-536 YEIVHVKQNADGTL
+536 YEIVHVQMGEGGKLVYRGDQTDKVIDDPTAVNAK
-550 SYTGDTEETLGVTVV
+550 
-565 PTETLANRVRIENA
+565 NRVRITDTA
-579 SATVDLTT
+579 ATVDLTK

-600 NKECTIAQT
+600 NKECTTAWNYGT
-609 YANGENP
+609 EN
-616 ASFHPQNGATYY
+616 AKRFHPQNGATYY

-721 GAGVFAPLSASSYL
+721 GEGVFKPLSASSYL

-741 ESAWAT
+741 SDAWAA

-774 QSDGPGSRVVKKIAE
+774 QSDGPDSRVVKKIAE
-789 TVSGS
+789 TASGS

-799 NTAVQ
+799 NAAVQ

-831 IDPFVPIDP
+831 IGPVVPIDP
-840 IDPVTPV
+840 IDPVT
-847 DPVDPVEPA
+847 PVDPVEPA

>member
-34 TGGIKTHKEYNEET
+34 TGGIKTDKKYDPES

-357 PNATSLTSG
+357 PNATSMTAG
-366 EASVSTKYYS
+366 GTKAADKYYNRATTS
-376 TAATSVDLTG
+376 THLTE
-386 IFKKIS
+386 IFQTIS
-392 QEIGGASVTLTETTV
+392 QEIGGASVKLESSTV
-407 LKDTVSKYFDLDT
+407 LKDTISGYFDLDT
-420 DGADAK
+420 TDGVDAK
-426 AIKVHTETC
+426 TIKVHTETC
-435 TAIDADGNPTAW
+435 TGINADGNPTAW
-447 SNDNNPNQYK
+447 RNDNNYGQYGY
-457 ADVVGKTITVT
+457 ALDGKTITVT

-475 WVGSHNGRPGGKKIV
+475 WVGSQNGQPRGKKIV

-505 GLPTNDAENSGI
+505 DLPTNDEEKTGI
-517 YVDNKPVAPF
+517 YDKDGNPVAPF
-527 SVPTVNFPY
+527 PVPTANFPY
-536 YEIVHVKQNADGTL
+536 YEIVHVRMGTDGKPFYIGDQTNQVITDPAAVNA
-550 SYTGDTEETLGVTVV
+550 
-565 PTETLANRVRIENA
+565 ANRVRITDNT
-579 SATVDLTT
+579 ATVDLTK
-587 KVPNGYL
+587 KVPAGYL

-616 ASFHPQNGATYY
+616 ASFRPQSGATYY
-628 IWEAPVDYLVPK
+628 IWEAPVAYLVPK

-662 VDRLYYQSA
+662 VDRLFYQSA

-678 SGNSISITDV
+678 DGKAISITDV
-688 GEAGGTALNGGS
+688 GESDSVALNGS
-700 GKVYQSLTTVYTNGS
+700 SSVYQSLTTKYTNGTS
-715 SDTYKP
+715 VTYRP
-721 GAGVFAPLSASSYL
+721 GEGVFAPLSASSYL

-741 ESAWAT
+741 SDAWAA
-747 KGQKVVF
+747 KDKKVVF

-831 IDPFVPIDP
+831 VVPIDP
-840 IDPVTPV
+840 IDPVT
-847 DPVDPVEPA
+847 PVDPVEPA

>member
-71 IALVLDVSGSMEELE
+71 IALVLDVSGSMGVEQDNNDPYI
-86 RSTLYGW
+86 T
-93 AYKYSDSFIE
+93 
-103 VGSKGSMD
+103 VGNGTSVLD
-111 ALDTVYGAE
+111 VLDTKYGGAE
-120 EGVYVI
+120 GIYI
-126 KSTGLSDSYAP
+126 
-137 MRYVNGEWQYEGLKA
+137 MRIRNIAITREYKLRYHDGQWQYD
-152 PLLGSKWKPVEDSD
+152 PRIGSWRNLI
-166 WGSGK
+166 GSGYEDRVKDTK
-171 IYITKLNALKI
+171 IKKLDALKI
-182 AVKRF
+182 AAKHF
-187 IDSAAAA
+187 IDTVEAA
-194 SDPTNPNRISIIK
+194 SDPLHPNRISIIK
-207 FAGTKTNAVG
+207 FAGEKKNTIG
-217 NDTYKEGGFTYNYSQ
+217 NETYSMSGTGTGWSNYSQ
-232 IVQNLT
+232 IVQDLT
-238 DVNANKEALKDV
+238 SVNDN
-250 IGTSAKAASDTNPRG
+250 ASTLRG
-265 LTPGGATQADFGMQ
+265 WVDKLDASGATQADFGMQ

-290 SRKKVAIMFTDGEPT
+290 SRKKVVVMFTDGSPT
-305 SGNSFET
+305 SSSGFNST
-312 AVANGA
+312 VATGA
-318 ITTAKALK
+318 ISAAYDLK
-326 DSGTTIFTVGCFS
+326 QSGASVYTVGVFNSDIS
-339 STPSTN
+339 SNVYP
-345 TTNYMNYVSSNY
+345 YMNLVSSNY
-357 PNATSLTSG
+357 PNAQSFDGSADSTVHDYFMTSDNS
-366 EASVSTKYYS
+366 A
-376 TAATSVDLTG
+376 DLTN

-392 QEIGGASVTLTETTV
+392 QEIGGASVKLESSTV
-407 LKDTVSKYFDLDT
+407 LKDTISDYFNLDESV
-420 DGADAK
+420 DGSRK
-426 AIKVHTETC
+426 IKVHTETC

-447 SNDNNPNQYK
+447 NNDNNPNQYK
-457 ADVVGKTITVT
+457 ADVIGKTITVT

-475 WVGSHNGRPGGKKIV
+475 WVGSHNGQPGGKKIV

-495 KPIDEKCWGL
+495 KPNDSECWGL
-505 GLPTNDAENSGI
+505 GLPTNDAANSGI
-517 YVDNKPVAPF
+517 YVDGKSVAPF
-527 SVPTVNFPY
+527 PVPTANFPY

-550 SYTGDTEETLGVTVV
+550 SYTGDTEETLGETVV

-600 NKECTIAQT
+600 D
-609 YANGENP
+609 P
-616 ASFHPQNGATYY
+616 ACKTPWSYGTESAKSFRPQNGATYY

-650 QPNVIGFYLLTG
+650 QPKVIGFYLLTG

-678 SGNSISITDV
+678 DGKAIPITDV
-688 GEAGGTALNGGS
+688 GEAAPVALEGGS
-700 GKVYQSLTTVYTNGS
+700 SNVYTSLTTVYTNGS

-721 GAGVFAPLSASSYL
+721 GEGVFKPLSASSYL

-741 ESAWAT
+741 SDAWAA
-747 KGQKVVF
+747 KDRKVVF

-774 QSDGPGSRVVKKIAE
+774 QSDGPGSRMVKKIAE
-789 TVSGS
+789 TASGS

-831 IDPFVPIDP
+831 VVPIDP
-840 IDPVTPV
+840 VDPVT
-847 DPVDPVEPA
+847 PVDPVEPA

-887 GMHGMRFAGW
+887 GMHSMRFAGW

>member
-21 IPITASAAENDGT
+21 IPITAGAAEHDGT
-34 TGGIKTHKEYNEET
+34 TGGIKTDKKYDPES

-71 IALVLDVSGSMEELE
+71 IALVLDTSGSMEKLTPSVVWSWAW
-86 RSTLYGW
+86 RGDKSTFIKVSDKEN
-93 AYKYSDSFIE
+93 AYND
-103 VGSKGSMD
+103 
-111 ALDTVYGAE
+111 LDTVYGAE
-120 EGVYVI
+120 SGTYML
-126 KSTGLSDSYAP
+126 KSAPLEYAP
-137 MRYVNGEWQYEGLKA
+137 MRYENGEWQYC
-152 PLLGSKWKPVEDSD
+152 GSGRKWKSIEKEG
-166 WGSGK
+166 WGTGA

-187 IDSAAAA
+187 IDAAYAA
-194 SDPTNPNRISIIK
+194 SDPAHPNRISIIK
-207 FAGTKTNAVG
+207 FSGTKNSAIG
-217 NDTYKEGGFTYNYSQ
+217 NDTYTENGYTYNYSQ
-232 IVQNLT
+232 IVQGLA
-238 DVNANKEALKDV
+238 DVNGNVTTLKNTV
-250 IGTSAKAASDTNPRG
+250 SG
-265 LTPGGATQADFGMQ
+265 LQAGGATQADFGMQ

-290 SRKKVAIMFTDGEPT
+290 SRKKVVIMFTDGEPT

-318 ITTAKALK
+318 ITAAKALK
-326 DSGTTIFTVGCFS
+326 DSGTTIFTVGCFN

-357 PNATSLTSG
+357 PNATSLKSCGTAV
-366 EASVSTKYYS
+366 EDAKYYS
-376 TAATSVDLTG
+376 TATTSADLAS
-386 IFKKIS
+386 IFQTIS
-392 QEIGGASVTLTETTV
+392 QEIGGASVKLGSSTV
-407 LKDTVSKYFDLDT
+407 LKDTISDYFNLDESV
-420 DGADAK
+420 DGSRK
-426 AIKVHTETC
+426 IEVHTETC

-447 SNDNNPNQYK
+447 QKDNDNTVYNVK
-457 ADVVGKTITVT
+457 TAGKTITVE

-475 WVGSHNGRPGGKKIV
+475 WVGSHNGQPGGKKIV
-490 LEIPI
+490 LRIPI

-505 GLPTNDAENSGI
+505 DLPTNDAANSGI
-517 YVDNKPVAPF
+517 YVDGKSVAPF
-527 SVPTVNFPY
+527 PVPTVNFPY
-536 YEIVHVKQNADGTL
+536 YEIVHVRMGENGKPFYIGDQTNQVIADPAAVNA
-550 SYTGDTEETLGVTVV
+550 
-565 PTETLANRVRIENA
+565 ANRVRITDNN
-579 SATVDLTT
+579 ATVDLTT

-600 NKECTIAQT
+600 NPACTTPWSYGTESAKR
-609 YANGENP
+609 
-616 ASFHPQNGATYY
+616 FHPQSGATYY

-688 GEAGGTALNGGS
+688 GEDTPVALEGGS

-721 GAGVFAPLSASSYL
+721 GEGVFKPLSASSYL

-741 ESAWAT
+741 SDAWAA
-747 KGQKVVF
+747 KDQKVVF

-789 TVSGS
+789 TESGS

-831 IDPFVPIDP
+831 IDPVVPIDP
-840 IDPVTPV
+840 IDPVT
-847 DPVDPVEPA
+847 PVDPVEPA

-865 GGSVYTLS
+865 GSSVYTLS

-949 DSTDYAEAG
+949 DSTYYAEAG

>member
-21 IPITASAAENDGT
+21 MPITASAAENDGT
-34 TGGIKTHKEYNEET
+34 TGGIKTHKEYNEAT

-57 TGESQTQIVAQPVD
+57 TGESQTQVVAQPVD
-71 IALVLDVSGSMEELE
+71 IALVLDTSGSMEELKQY
-86 RSTLYGW
+86 SWTDVGWNW
-93 AYKYSDSFIE
+93 AYKESDSFIK
-103 VGSKGSMD
+103 VTNRND
-111 ALDTVYGAE
+111 LNDLDTVYGAA
-120 EGVYVI
+120 EGTYLLHSVTLLLHGKGY
-126 KSTGLSDSYAP
+126 TP
-137 MRYVNGEWQYEGLKA
+137 MRYSGGEWQYLNKDKEWA
-152 PLLGSKWKPVEDSD
+152 NVANSSY
-166 WGSGK
+166 GSGD

-187 IDSAAAA
+187 IDTANAA
-194 SDPTNPNRISIIK
+194 SDPAHPNRISIIK
-207 FAGTKTNAVG
+207 FAGDKNDTIG
-217 NDTYKEGGFTYNYSQ
+217 NDRYDSSQTGTGWSNYSQ
-232 IVQNLT
+232 IVQVLT
-238 DVNANKEALKDV
+238 AVNGNAGALKTTVD
-250 IGTSAKAASDTNPRG
+250 SLEAS
-265 LTPGGATQADFGMQ
+265 GATQANFGMQ
-279 HAQTVLANTDS
+279 HAQTVLASTDS

-305 SGNSFET
+305 SGSSFET

-318 ITTAKALK
+318 ITAAKALK

-339 STPSTN
+339 TTPKTDP
-345 TTNYMNYVSSNY
+345 TTYMNYVSSNY

-366 EASVSTKYYS
+366 GASVSTKYYS
-376 TAATSVDLTG
+376 TAATSADLTG

-392 QEIGGASVTLTETTV
+392 QEVGGASVTLTETTV

-420 DGADAK
+420 DGVDAK
-426 AIKVHTETC
+426 TIKVHTETC
-435 TAIDADGNPTAW
+435 TGINADGNPTAW
-447 SNDNNPNQYK
+447 RNDNNYGQYGY
-457 ADVVGKTITVT
+457 ALDGKTITVT

-475 WVGSHNGRPGGKKIV
+475 WVGSQNGQPRGKKIV

-505 GLPTNDAENSGI
+505 DLPTNDEEKTGI
-517 YVDNKPVAPF
+517 YDKDGNPVAPF
-527 SVPTVNFPY
+527 PVPTVNFPY

-550 SYTGDTEETLGVTVV
+550 SYTGDKTKASINPENLDVT
-565 PTETLANRVRIENA
+565 NRVRIENA

-587 KVPNGYL
+587 KLPNGYL

-600 NKECTIAQT
+600 D
-609 YANGENP
+609 P
-616 ASFHPQNGATYY
+616 ACKTPWSYGTESAKSFRPQNGATYY

-662 VDRLYYQSA
+662 VDRLNYQSA

-721 GAGVFAPLSASSYL
+721 GAGVFKPLSASSYL

-831 IDPFVPIDP
+831 VVPIDP
-840 IDPVTPV
+840 IDPVT
-847 DPVDPVEPA
+847 PVDPVEPA

-942 VKLYAAL
+942 VKFYAAL

>member
-21 IPITASAAENDGT
+21 MPITASAAENDGT

-57 TGESQTQIVAQPVD
+57 TGESQTQVVAQPVD
-71 IALVLDVSGSMEELE
+71 IALVLDTSGSMEELKQY
-86 RSTLYGW
+86 SWTDVGWNW
-93 AYKYSDSFIE
+93 AYKESDSFIK
-103 VGSKGSMD
+103 VTNRND
-111 ALDTVYGAE
+111 LNDLDTVYGAA
-120 EGVYVI
+120 EGTYLLHSVTLLLHGKGY
-126 KSTGLSDSYAP
+126 TP
-137 MRYVNGEWQYEGLKA
+137 MRYSGGEWQYLNKDKEWA
-152 PLLGSKWKPVEDSD
+152 NVANSSY
-166 WGSGK
+166 GSGD

-187 IDSAAAA
+187 IDTANAA
-194 SDPTNPNRISIIK
+194 SDPAHPNRISIIK
-207 FAGTKTNAVG
+207 FAGDKNDTIG
-217 NDTYKEGGFTYNYSQ
+217 NDRYDSSQTGTGWSNYSQ
-232 IVQNLT
+232 IVQVLT
-238 DVNANKEALKDV
+238 AVNGNAGALKTTVD
-250 IGTSAKAASDTNPRG
+250 SLEAS
-265 LTPGGATQADFGMQ
+265 GATQANFGMQ
-279 HAQTVLANTDS
+279 HAQTVLASTDS

-305 SGNSFET
+305 SGSSFET

-318 ITTAKALK
+318 ITAAKALK

-339 STPSTN
+339 TTPKTDP
-345 TTNYMNYVSSNY
+345 TTYMNYVSSNY

-366 EASVSTKYYS
+366 GASVSTKYYS
-376 TAATSVDLTG
+376 TAATSADLTG

-392 QEIGGASVTLTETTV
+392 QEVGGASVTLTETTV
-407 LKDTVSKYFDLDT
+407 LKDTISDYFNLDESV
-420 DGADAK
+420 DGSRK
-426 AIKVHTETC
+426 IEVHTETC

-447 SNDNNPNQYK
+447 DNDNNPNQYK

-475 WVGSHNGRPGGKKIV
+475 WVGSHNGQPGGKKIV
-490 LEIPI
+490 LRIPI

-505 GLPTNDAENSGI
+505 GLPTNDAENTGV
-517 YVDNKPVAPF
+517 YVDGNSVAPF
-527 SVPTVNFPY
+527 PVPTVNFPY
-536 YEIVHVKQNADGTL
+536 YEIVHVRMGTDGKPF
-550 SYTGDTEETLGVTVV
+550 YTGDQTNQVIADPAAVNA
-565 PTETLANRVRIENA
+565 ANRVRITDNT
-579 SATVDLTT
+579 ATVDLTT
-587 KVPNGYL
+587 RVPAGYL

-600 NKECTIAQT
+600 NPACTTPWSYGTESAKR
-609 YANGENP
+609 
-616 ASFHPQNGATYY
+616 FRPQSGATYY

-640 SLSLSKTIDG
+640 SLSLSKTIEG

-662 VDRLYYQSA
+662 VDRLNYQSA
-671 GFDVTDG
+671 GFDVTNG
-678 SGNSISITDV
+678 SGSSISITDV
-688 GEAGGTALNGGS
+688 GESDSTALNGGS

-721 GAGVFAPLSASSYL
+721 GEGVFEPLSASSYL

-741 ESAWAT
+741 SDAWAA
-747 KGQKVVF
+747 KDKKVVF

-774 QSDGPGSRVVKKIAE
+774 QSDGPGNRVVKMIAE
-789 TVSGS
+789 AKSGS

-831 IDPFVPIDP
+831 IDPVVPIDP
-840 IDPVTPV
+840 IDPVT
-847 DPVDPVEPA
+847 PVDPVEPA

>member
-71 IALVLDVSGSMEELE
+71 IALVLDVSGSM
-86 RSTLYGW
+86 
-93 AYKYSDSFIE
+93 KYDITI
-103 VGSKGSMD
+103 GSGTDVLSQ
-111 ALDTVYGAE
+111 LDTKYGGAE
-120 EGVYVI
+120 GIYQMRIKDKLGVERTYN
-126 KSTGLSDSYAP
+126 L
-137 MRYVNGEWQYEGLKA
+137 RYTNGAWQYDKIFGGWTNLI
-152 PLLGSKWKPVEDSD
+152 
-166 WGSGK
+166 GSGYESRARDT
-171 IYITKLNALKI
+171 YISKLNALKI
-182 AVKRF
+182 ATKHF
-187 IDSAAAA
+187 IDAAEAS
-194 SDPTNPNRISIIK
+194 SDPDHPNRISIVK
-207 FAGTKTNAVG
+207 FAGTNNSTIG
-217 NDTYKEGGFTYNYSQ
+217 NDTYRESGNTYNYSQ

-238 DVNANKEALKDV
+238 DVNGNASTLKTKVD
-250 IGTSAKAASDTNPRG
+250 SLQAR
-265 LTPGGATQADFGMQ
+265 GATQADFGMQ

-305 SGNSFET
+305 SGNSFEL

-318 ITTAKALK
+318 ITAAKALK

-339 STPSTN
+339 TTPKTDP
-345 TTNYMNYVSSNY
+345 TTYMNYVSSNY

-366 EASVSTKYYS
+366 GASVSTKYYS
-376 TAATSVDLTG
+376 TAATSVDLTS
-386 IFKKIS
+386 IFQTIS
-392 QEIGGASVTLTETTV
+392 QEIGGASVTLTATTV
-407 LKDTVSKYFDLDT
+407 LKDTISDYFNLDESV
-420 DGADAK
+420 DGSRK
-426 AIKVHTETC
+426 IEVHTETC

-490 LEIPI
+490 LRIPI

-517 YVDNKPVAPF
+517 YVGENPVAPF
-527 SVPTVNFPY
+527 PVPTVDYPY
-536 YEIVHVKQNADGTL
+536 YEIVHVRMGTDGKPF
-550 SYTGDTEETLGVTVV
+550 YTGDQTNQVIADPAAVNA
-565 PTETLANRVRIENA
+565 ANRVRITDNT
-579 SATVDLTT
+579 ATVDLTK
-587 KVPNGYL
+587 KVPAGYL

-600 NKECTIAQT
+600 NKECTTAWSYGT
-609 YANGENP
+609 ESAKR
-616 ASFHPQNGATYY
+616 FHPQNGATYY
-628 IWEAPVDYLVPK
+628 IWEAPEVYLVPK
-640 SLSLSKTIDG
+640 SLSLSKTTDG
-650 QPNVIGFYLLTG
+650 TPNVVGFYLLTG

-688 GEAGGTALNGGS
+688 GESDSVALNGS
-700 GKVYQSLTTVYTNGS
+700 SSVYQSLTTKYTNGS

-721 GAGVFAPLSASSYL
+721 GEGVFKPLSASSYL

-741 ESAWAT
+741 SDAWAA
-747 KGQKVVF
+747 KDKKVVF

-774 QSDGPGSRVVKKIAE
+774 QSDGPGNRVVKMIAE
-789 TVSGS
+789 AKSGS

-831 IDPFVPIDP
+831 IDPVVPIDP
-840 IDPVTPV
+840 IDPVT
-847 DPVDPVEPA
+847 PVDPVEPA

>member
-21 IPITASAAENDGT
+21 IPITAGAAENDGT

-71 IALVLDVSGSMEELE
+71 IALVLDVSGSMEELKQY
-86 RSTLYGW
+86 SWTDIGWYW
-93 AYKYSDSFIE
+93 AYKESDSFIK
-103 VGSKGSMD
+103 VTNRND
-111 ALDTVYGAE
+111 LNDLDTVYGAA
-120 EGVYVI
+120 EGTYLLHSVTLWTHGKGY
-126 KSTGLSDSYAP
+126 TP
-137 MRYVNGEWQYEGLKA
+137 MRYSGGEWQYLNKDKEWA
-152 PLLGSKWKPVEDSD
+152 NVANSSY
-166 WGSGK
+166 GSGD

-187 IDSAAAA
+187 IDTANAA
-194 SDPTNPNRISIIK
+194 SDPAHPNRISIIK
-207 FAGTKTNAVG
+207 FAGTKNSAIG
-217 NDTYKEGGFTYNYSQ
+217 NDTYTENGYTYNYSQ
-232 IVQNLT
+232 IVQGLT
-238 DVNANKEALKDV
+238 DVNGNGNVTTLKNTV
-250 IGTSAKAASDTNPRG
+250 SG
-265 LTPGGATQADFGMQ
+265 LQAGGATQADFGMQ
-279 HAQTVLANTDS
+279 HAQTVLASTDS
-290 SRKKVAIMFTDGEPT
+290 SRKKVVVMFTDGEPT

-366 EASVSTKYYS
+366 GASVSTKYYS

-392 QEIGGASVTLTETTV
+392 QEIGGASVTLTATTV

-447 SNDNNPNQYK
+447 SNDNNEGQYQYVLDGK
-457 ADVVGKTITVT
+457 AITVT
-468 GFDYSAN
+468 GFNYSAN
-475 WVGSHNGRPGGKKIV
+475 WVGSHNGQPGGKKIV

-495 KPIDEKCWGL
+495 KPIDEKCWGVV
-505 GLPTNDAENSGI
+505 PTNDAANSGI

-536 YEIVHVKQNADGTL
+536 YEIVHVRMGADGKPF
-550 SYTGDTEETLGVTVV
+550 YIGDQSDEVIAD
-565 PTETLANRVRIENA
+565 PTAVNAANRVRITDNT
-579 SATVDLTT
+579 ATVDLTT

-600 NKECTIAQT
+600 NKECTTAWNYGT
-609 YANGENP
+609 ESAK
-616 ASFHPQNGATYY
+616 SFHPQSGATYY
-628 IWEAPVDYLVPK
+628 IWEAPDVYLVPK

-662 VDRLYYQSA
+662 VDRLFYQSA

-678 SGNSISITDV
+678 DGKAISITDV
-688 GEAGGTALNGGS
+688 GESGSTALNGGS
-700 GKVYQSLTTVYTNGS
+700 GKVYQSLTTKYTNGTS
-715 SDTYKP
+715 VTYKP
-721 GAGVFAPLSASSYL
+721 GEGVFAPLSASSYL

-741 ESAWAT
+741 SDAWAA
-747 KGQKVVF
+747 KDKKVVF

-774 QSDGPGSRVVKKIAE
+774 QSDGPGSRVVKMIAE
-789 TVSGS
+789 AKSGS

-831 IDPFVPIDP
+831 IDPVVPIDP
-840 IDPVTPV
+840 VDPVT
-847 DPVDPVEPA
+847 PVDPVEPA

-995 YGTSDLRYGDTVE
+995 CGTSDLRYGDTVE

>member
-71 IALVLDVSGSMEELE
+71 IALVLDVSGSMDDAS
-86 RSTLYGW
+86 RHWLYGW
-93 AYKYSDSFIE
+93 AYEESDSFIK
-103 VGSKGSMD
+103 VSDKGNLED
-111 ALDTVYGAE
+111 LDTVYGAA
-120 EGVYVI
+120 EGFYLLN
-126 KSTGLSDSYAP
+126 STSWTNAYAP
-137 MRYVNGEWQYEGLKA
+137 MRYVNGTWQYCGIGKNWKA
-152 PLLGSKWKPVEDSD
+152 VEKSD
-166 WGSGK
+166 FGSGD
-171 IYITKLNALKI
+171 IYITKLNALKL
-182 AVKRF
+182 AVKHF
-187 IDSAAAA
+187 IDTANAA
-194 SDPTNPNRISIIK
+194 SDPAHPNRISIIK
-207 FAGTKTNAVG
+207 FAGTKNSAIG
-217 NDTYKEGGFTYNYSQ
+217 NDTYKDGRHTYNYSQ
-232 IVQNLT
+232 IVQ
-238 DVNANKEALKDV
+238 
-250 IGTSAKAASDTNPRG
+250 G
-265 LTPGGATQADFGMQ
+265 LTNVNGNASTLKTKVDSLQARGATQADFGMQ
-279 HAQTVLANTDS
+279 HAQTVLENTDS

-318 ITTAKALK
+318 ITAAKALK

-386 IFKKIS
+386 IFQTIS
-392 QEIGGASVTLTETTV
+392 QEIGGASVTLTATTV
-407 LKDTVSKYFDLDT
+407 LKDTISDYFNLDESV
-420 DGADAK
+420 DGSRK
-426 AIKVHTETC
+426 IEVHTETC

-505 GLPTNDAENSGI
+505 DLPTNDAENTGV
-517 YVDNKPVAPF
+517 YVDGKSVAPF
-527 SVPTVNFPY
+527 PVPTVNFPY
-536 YEIVHVKQNADGTL
+536 YEIVHVRMGTDGKPF
-550 SYTGDTEETLGVTVV
+550 YTGDQTSQVIADPAAVNA
-565 PTETLANRVRIENA
+565 ANRVRITDNT
-579 SATVDLTT
+579 ATVDLTK
-587 KVPNGYL
+587 KVPAGYL

-640 SLSLSKTIDG
+640 SLSLSKTIEG

-662 VDRLYYQSA
+662 VDRLNYQSA

-688 GEAGGTALNGGS
+688 GESDSVALNGS
-700 GKVYQSLTTVYTNGS
+700 SSVYQSLTTVYTNGTS
-715 SDTYKP
+715 ATYKP
-721 GAGVFAPLSASSYL
+721 GEGVFSALRADTSYL

-741 ESAWAT
+741 DSAWKDA
-747 KGQKVVF
+747 GRKVVF

-766 TGTTTRTC
+766 TGIWTRTC
-774 QSDGPGSRVVKKIAE
+774 ESGRNDRVIEKTDEVKNASEITPYNAA
-789 TVSGS
+789 T
-794 TIMPA
+794 
-799 NTAVQ
+799 Q
-804 MLLTACGNVAV
+804 MMLTAYDYVAV

-831 IDPFVPIDP
+831 IDPVDPVVPIDP
-840 IDPVTPV
+840 IDPVT
-847 DPVDPVEPA
+847 PVDPVEPA

>member
-21 IPITASAAENDGT
+21 IPITASAAENDSDPSDEPS
-34 TGGIKTHKEYNEET
+34 TGVNGLYMNKTVNDAHNE
-48 GYLTLEAYV
+48 LTLEAFV
-57 TGESQTQIVAQPVD
+57 TGKSQTQIAKVPVD
-71 IALVLDVSGSMEELE
+71 TALVLDVSGSMKEYITVGSKDNTTSLD
-86 RSTLYGW
+86 TLYG
-93 AYKYSDSFIE
+93 
-103 VGSKGSMD
+103 
-111 ALDTVYGAE
+111 GAE
-120 EGVYVI
+120 GIYEYNSSI
-126 KSTGLSDSYAP
+126 FAWRD
-137 MRYVNGEWQYEGLKA
+137 MRYNTETGKWQYDGGEFLWFGHE
-152 PLLGSKWKPVEDSD
+152 WKDLDRSN
-166 WGSGK
+166 WGSQD
-171 IYITKLNALKI
+171 IRITKLNALKI
-182 AVKRF
+182 ATKHF
-187 IDSAAAA
+187 IDSASAN
-194 SDPTNPNRISIIK
+194 SDPANPNQISIISYATESTVVK
-207 FAGTKTNAVG
+207 PLTSVSAADELKSAIDALSADGGTCSDQGMANA
-217 NDTYKEGGFTYNYSQ
+217 KS
-232 IVQNLT
+232 
-238 DVNANKEALKDV
+238 
-250 IGTSAKAASDTNPRG
+250 
-265 LTPGGATQADFGMQ
+265 
-279 HAQTVLANTDS
+279 VLADKT
-290 SRKKVAIMFTDGEPT
+290 RKRVAIMFTDGNPGLHGDFDC
-305 SGNSFET
+305 SDCLK
-312 AVANGA
+312 VANNT
-318 ITTAKALK
+318 ISTSREMKK
-326 DSGTTIFTVGCFS
+326 DGVIVYTVGCFAS
-339 STPSTN
+339 KPASGSN
-345 TTNYMNYVSSNY
+345 SDNYMNFTSSNY
-357 PNATSLTSG
+357 PNATSLTVGG
-366 EASVSTKYYS
+366 EKAKDAKYYS
-376 TAATSVDLTG
+376 VAATSTELTD
-386 IFKKIS
+386 IFESIS
-392 QEIGGASVTLTETTV
+392 QETGGATYQLTSSAVVQDVISE
-407 LKDTVSKYFDLDT
+407 YFDLPVGTTKDDIHVYT
-420 DGADAK
+420 QAFTG
-426 AIKVHTETC
+426 TN
-435 TAIDADGNPTAW
+435 ADGSRTWGSRTAYNAAVELDATAKKLRV
-447 SNDNNPNQYK
+447 SN
-457 ADVVGKTITVT
+457 
-468 GFDYSAN
+468 FDFSEN
-475 WVGSHNGRPGGKKIV
+475 WVGFHTTVQGLQEARGRKLVIV
-490 LEIPI
+490 IPI
-495 KPIDEKCWGL
+495 EPIMDNCWGTD
-505 GLPTNDAENSGI
+505 LPTNNADESGI
-517 YVDNKPVAPF
+517 YVGENPVAPF
-527 SVPTVNFPY
+527 PVPTVDYPY
-536 YEIVHVKQNADGTL
+536 YEIVHVRMGTDGKPF
-550 SYTGDTEETLGVTVV
+550 YTGDQSDEVIAD
-565 PTETLANRVRIENA
+565 PTAVNAANRVRITDNT
-579 SATVDLTT
+579 ATVDLTT
-587 KVPNGYL
+587 RVPAGYL

-600 NKECTIAQT
+600 NPACTTPWSYGTESAK
-609 YANGENP
+609 
-616 ASFHPQNGATYY
+616 SFRPQSGATYY

-678 SGNSISITDV
+678 SGKSISITDV
-688 GEAGGTALNGGS
+688 GESGSTALNGGS

-721 GAGVFAPLSASSYL
+721 GEGVFKPLSASSYL

-741 ESAWAT
+741 SDAWAA
-747 KGQKVVF
+747 KDKKVVF

-831 IDPFVPIDP
+831 IGPVVPIDP

-856 KQFSVTVYD
+856 NQFSVTVYD

>member
-21 IPITASAAENDGT
+21 MPITASAAENDSDPSDEPS
-34 TGGIKTHKEYNEET
+34 TGVNGLYMNKTVNSAHNE
-48 GYLTLEAYV
+48 LTLEAFV
-57 TGESQTQIVAQPVD
+57 TGRSQTQVTTVPVD
-71 IALVLDVSGSMEELE
+71 TALVLDESTSMEKYITVGSKDNTTSLD
-86 RSTLYGW
+86 TLYGG
-93 AYKYSDSFIE
+93 A
-103 VGSKGSMD
+103 VGIYEYNSSIFAWRD
-111 ALDTVYGAE
+111 
-120 EGVYVI
+120 
-126 KSTGLSDSYAP
+126 
-137 MRYVNGEWQYEGLKA
+137 MRYNTETGKWQYDGGEFLWFGHE
-152 PLLGSKWKPVEDSD
+152 WKDLDRSN
-166 WGSGK
+166 WGSQD
-171 IYITKLNALKI
+171 IRITKLNALKI
-182 AVKRF
+182 ATKHF
-187 IDSAAAA
+187 IDSASAN
-194 SDPTNPNRISIIK
+194 SDPANPNQISIISYATESTVVK
-207 FAGTKTNAVG
+207 PLTSVSAADELKSAIDALSADGGTCSDQGMANA
-217 NDTYKEGGFTYNYSQ
+217 KS
-232 IVQNLT
+232 
-238 DVNANKEALKDV
+238 
-250 IGTSAKAASDTNPRG
+250 
-265 LTPGGATQADFGMQ
+265 
-279 HAQTVLANTDS
+279 VLADKT
-290 SRKKVAIMFTDGEPT
+290 RKRVAIMFTDGNPGLHGDFDC
-305 SGNSFET
+305 SDCLK
-312 AVANGA
+312 VANNT
-318 ITTAKALK
+318 ISTSREMKK
-326 DSGTTIFTVGCFS
+326 DGVIVYTVGCFAS
-339 STPSTN
+339 KPASGSN
-345 TTNYMNYVSSNY
+345 SDNYMNFTSSNY
-357 PNATSLTSG
+357 PNATSLTVGG
-366 EASVSTKYYS
+366 EKAKDAKYYS
-376 TAATSVDLTG
+376 VAATSTELTD
-386 IFKKIS
+386 IFESIS
-392 QEIGGASVTLTETTV
+392 QETGGATYQLTSSAVVQDVISE
-407 LKDTVSKYFDLDT
+407 YFDLPAGTTKDDIHVYT
-420 DGADAK
+420 QAFTG
-426 AIKVHTETC
+426 TN
-435 TAIDADGNPTAW
+435 ADGSRTWGSRTAY
-447 SNDNNPNQYK
+447 N
-457 ADVVGKTITVT
+457 ATVEVDT
-468 GFDYSAN
+468 AANKIRVNGFDFSEN
-475 WVGSHNGRPGGKKIV
+475 WVGFHTTVQGLQEAHGCKLVIV
-490 LEIPI
+490 IPI
-495 KPIDEKCWGL
+495 EPIMDNCWGTD
-505 GLPTNDAENSGI
+505 LPTNKADESGI
-517 YVDNKPVAPF
+517 YVGENPVAPF
-527 SVPTVNFPY
+527 PVPTVDYPY
-536 YEIVHVKQNADGTL
+536 YEIVHVRMGADGKPF
-550 SYTGDTEETLGVTVV
+550 YIGDQSDEVIVD
-565 PTETLANRVRIENA
+565 PAAINAANRVRITDNT
-579 SATVDLTT
+579 ATVDLTT

-600 NKECTIAQT
+600 NKECTTAWNYGT
-609 YANGENP
+609 ESAK
-616 ASFHPQNGATYY
+616 SFHPQSGATYY
-628 IWEAPVDYLVPK
+628 IWEAPDVYLVPK

-678 SGNSISITDV
+678 DGKAISITDV
-688 GEAGGTALNGGS
+688 GESGSVALNGGS
-700 GKVYQSLTTVYTNGS
+700 GKVYQSLTTVYTNGT

-721 GAGVFAPLSASSYL
+721 GEGVFKPLSASSYL

-741 ESAWAT
+741 ESAWAA
-747 KGQKVVF
+747 KDKKVVF

-774 QSDGPGSRVVKKIAE
+774 QSDGPGNRVVKKIAE
-789 TVSGS
+789 AESGS

-831 IDPFVPIDP
+831 IDPVVPIDP
-840 IDPVTPV
+840 IDPVT
-847 DPVDPVEPA
+847 PVDPVEPA

>member
-357 PNATSLTSG
+357 PNATSLTSEG
-366 EASVSTKYYS
+366 ASVSTKYYS

-386 IFKKIS
+386 IFQTIS

-407 LKDTVSKYFDLDT
+407 LKDTISDYFNLDESV
-420 DGADAK
+420 DGSRK
-426 AIKVHTETC
+426 IEVHTETC

-505 GLPTNDAENSGI
+505 DLPTNDAENTGV
-517 YVDNKPVAPF
+517 YVDGKSVAPF
-527 SVPTVNFPY
+527 PVPTVNFPY
-536 YEIVHVKQNADGTL
+536 YEIVHVRMGTDGKPF
-550 SYTGDTEETLGVTVV
+550 YTGDQTNQVIADPAAVNA
-565 PTETLANRVRIENA
+565 ANRVRITDNT
-579 SATVDLTT
+579 ATVDLTK
-587 KVPNGYL
+587 KVPAGYL

-616 ASFHPQNGATYY
+616 AFFHPQSGATYY

-650 QPNVIGFYLLTG
+650 QPKVIGFYLLTG
-662 VDRLYYQSA
+662 VDRLFYQSA

-678 SGNSISITDV
+678 DGKAIPITDV
-688 GEAGGTALNGGS
+688 GESGSTALNGGS
-700 GKVYQSLTTVYTNGS
+700 GKVYQSLTTVYTNGT
-715 SDTYKP
+715 SDTYRP
-721 GAGVFAPLSASSYL
+721 GDGVFKPLSASSYL

-741 ESAWAT
+741 ESAWAA
-747 KGQKVVF
+747 KDQKVVF

-774 QSDGPGSRVVKKIAE
+774 QSDGPGSRMVKKIAE
-789 TVSGS
+789 TASGS

-831 IDPFVPIDP
+831 IDPVVPIDP
-840 IDPVTPV
+840 IDPVT
-847 DPVDPVEPA
+847 PVDPVEPA

>member
-21 IPITASAAENDGT
+21 IPITASAAEHDGT

-57 TGESQTQIVAQPVD
+57 TGESQTQVVAQPVD
-71 IALVLDVSGSMEELE
+71 IALVLDTSGSMEKLE
-86 RSTLYGW
+86 ESTLYSW
-93 AYKYSDSFIE
+93 AFKRNDTFIKVSDRGNLDE
-103 VGSKGSMD
+103 
-111 ALDTVYGAE
+111 LDTVYGAA
-120 EGVYVI
+120 EGVYML
-126 KSTGLSDSYAP
+126 KSTGITNSCAP
-137 MRYVNGEWQYEGLKA
+137 MRYINGEWQYCGWGQEWKSV
-152 PLLGSKWKPVEDSD
+152 SKSD
-166 WGSGK
+166 WGNGN
-171 IYITKLNALKI
+171 IYITKLSALKL
-182 AVKRF
+182 AVKHF
-187 IDSAAAA
+187 IDTANAA
-194 SDPTNPNRISIIK
+194 SDPAHPNRISIIK
-207 FAGTKTNAVG
+207 FAGDKKGTIG
-217 NDTYKEGGFTYNYSQ
+217 NDRYDSSQTGTGWSNYSQ
-232 IVQNLT
+232 IVQDLT
-238 DVNANKEALKDV
+238 AVNGNAGALKTTV
-250 IGTSAKAASDTNPRG
+250 NSLEAS
-265 LTPGGATQADFGMQ
+265 GATQANFGMQ

-290 SRKKVAIMFTDGEPT
+290 SRKKVVVMFTDGEPT
-305 SGNSFET
+305 SGSSFET

-326 DSGTTIFTVGCFS
+326 DSGTTVFTVGCFN

-366 EASVSTKYYS
+366 GAAVEDAKYYS
-376 TAATSVDLTG
+376 TAATSVDLTS

-392 QEIGGASVTLTETTV
+392 QEIGGASVKLESSTV
-407 LKDTVSKYFDLDT
+407 LKDTISGYFNLDES
-420 DGADAK
+420 ADATRK
-426 AIKVHTETC
+426 IEVHTETC
-435 TAIDADGNPTAW
+435 TAINADGNPTAW
-447 SNDNNPNQYK
+447 QKDNDNTVYNVK
-457 ADVVGKTITVT
+457 TAGKTITVE

-475 WVGSHNGRPGGKKIV
+475 WVGSHNGQPGGKKIV
-490 LEIPI
+490 LRIPI
-495 KPIDEKCWGL
+495 KPIDSECWGEN
-505 GLPTNDAENSGI
+505 LPTNDAANSGI
-517 YVDNKPVAPF
+517 YVDGKSVAPF
-527 SVPTVNFPY
+527 PVPTVNFPY
-536 YEIVHVKQNADGTL
+536 YEIVHVRMGADGKL
-550 SYTGDTEETLGVTVV
+550 VYTGDLSNAVIAD
-565 PTETLANRVRIENA
+565 PTAVNADNRVRITNTA
-579 SATVDLTT
+579 ATVDLTSL
-587 KVPNGYL
+587 VPEHYL

-628 IWEAPVDYLVPK
+628 IWEAPKDYLVPK

-650 QPNVIGFYLLTG
+650 QANVIGFYLLTG

-671 GFDVTDG
+671 GFDVKDG
-678 SGNSISITDV
+678 SDNSIPITDV
-688 GEAGGTALNGGS
+688 GEPGSVALNGS
-700 GKVYQSLTTVYTNGS
+700 SNSVYQSLTTKYTNGTS
-715 SDTYKP
+715 VTYKP
-721 GAGVFAPLSASSYL
+721 GEGVFKPLSASSYL

-741 ESAWAT
+741 DSAWKGA
-747 KGQKVVF
+747 GQKVVF

-766 TGTTTRTC
+766 TGTKTRTC
-774 QSDGPGSRVVKKIAE
+774 QSGGPGSRMVGKIAE
-789 TVSGS
+789 TESGS

-804 MLLTACGNVAV
+804 MLLTACVNVAV

-831 IDPFVPIDP
+831 IDPVVPIDP
-840 IDPVTPV
+840 IDPVT
-847 DPVDPVEPA
+847 PVDPVEPA

-873 AEAGEDISSRLVSA
+873 AKAGEDISSRLVSA
-887 GMHGMRFAGW
+887 GMRGMRFAGW

-949 DSTDYAEAG
+949 DSADYAEAG

>member
-21 IPITASAAENDGT
+21 IPITAGAAENDGT

-71 IALVLDVSGSMEELE
+71 IALVLDVSGSMDDA
-86 RSTLYGW
+86 SSHWLYGW
-93 AYKYSDSFIE
+93 AYEESDSFIK
-103 VGSKGSMD
+103 VSDKGNLED
-111 ALDTVYGAE
+111 LDTVYGAA
-120 EGVYVI
+120 EGFYLLN
-126 KSTGLSDSYAP
+126 STSLTNAYTP
-137 MRYVNGEWQYEGLKA
+137 MRYVNGTWQYCGIGKNWKDV
-152 PLLGSKWKPVEDSD
+152 SKSNF
-166 WGSGK
+166 GSGS
-171 IYITKLNALKI
+171 IYITKLNALKL
-182 AVKRF
+182 AVKHF
-187 IDSAAAA
+187 IDTANAA
-194 SDPTNPNRISIIK
+194 SDPAHPNRISIIK
-207 FAGTKTNAVG
+207 FAGTKNSAIG
-217 NDTYKEGGFTYNYSQ
+217 NDTYKENGYTYNYSQ
-232 IVQNLT
+232 IVQGLT
-238 DVNANKEALKDV
+238 DVNGNASTLKTKVD
-250 IGTSAKAASDTNPRG
+250 SLQAR
-265 LTPGGATQADFGMQ
+265 GATQADFGMQ

-305 SGNSFET
+305 SGNSFEL

-318 ITTAKALK
+318 ITAAKALK

-339 STPSTN
+339 TTPKTDP
-345 TTNYMNYVSSNY
+345 TTYMNYVSSNY

-366 EASVSTKYYS
+366 GASVSTKYYS
-376 TAATSVDLTG
+376 TAATSVDLTS
-386 IFKKIS
+386 IFQTIS
-392 QEIGGASVTLTETTV
+392 QEIGGASVTLTATTV
-407 LKDTVSKYFDLDT
+407 LKDTISDYFNLDESV
-420 DGADAK
+420 DGSRK
-426 AIKVHTETC
+426 IEVHTETC

-490 LEIPI
+490 LRIPI

-517 YVDNKPVAPF
+517 YVGENPVAPF
-527 SVPTVNFPY
+527 PVPTVDYPY
-536 YEIVHVKQNADGTL
+536 YEIVHVRMGTDGKPF
-550 SYTGDTEETLGVTVV
+550 YTGDQTNQVIADPAAVNA
-565 PTETLANRVRIENA
+565 ANRVRITDNT
-579 SATVDLTT
+579 ATVDLTK
-587 KVPNGYL
+587 KVPAGYL

-600 NKECTIAQT
+600 NKECTTAWSYGT
-609 YANGENP
+609 ESAKR
-616 ASFHPQNGATYY
+616 FHPQNGATYY
-628 IWEAPVDYLVPK
+628 IWEAPEVYLVPK
-640 SLSLSKTIDG
+640 SLSLSKTTDG
-650 QPNVIGFYLLTG
+650 TPNVVGFYLLTG

-688 GEAGGTALNGGS
+688 GESDSVALNGS
-700 GKVYQSLTTVYTNGS
+700 SSVYQSLTTKYTNGS

-721 GAGVFAPLSASSYL
+721 GEGVFKPLSASSYL

-741 ESAWAT
+741 SDAWAA
-747 KGQKVVF
+747 KDKKVVF

-789 TVSGS
+789 AESGS

-831 IDPFVPIDP
+831 IGPVVPIDP
-840 IDPVTPV
+840 IDPVT
-847 DPVDPVEPA
+847 PVDPVEPA

>member
-21 IPITASAAENDGT
+21 IPITAGAAENDGT

-71 IALVLDVSGSMEELE
+71 IALVLDVSGSMDDAS
-86 RSTLYGW
+86 RHWLYGW
-93 AYKYSDSFIE
+93 AYEESDSFIK
-103 VGSKGSMD
+103 VSDKGNLED
-111 ALDTVYGAE
+111 LDTVYGAA
-120 EGVYVI
+120 EGFYLLN
-126 KSTGLSDSYAP
+126 STSLTNAYTP
-137 MRYVNGEWQYEGLKA
+137 MRYVNGTWQYCGIGKNWKDV
-152 PLLGSKWKPVEDSD
+152 SKSNF
-166 WGSGK
+166 GSGS
-171 IYITKLNALKI
+171 IYITKLNALKL
-182 AVKRF
+182 AVKHF
-187 IDSAAAA
+187 IDTANAA
-194 SDPTNPNRISIIK
+194 SDPAHPNRISIIK
-207 FAGTKTNAVG
+207 FAGTKNSAIG
-217 NDTYKEGGFTYNYSQ
+217 NDTYKENGYTYNYSQ
-232 IVQNLT
+232 IVQGLT
-238 DVNANKEALKDV
+238 DVNGNASTLKTKVD
-250 IGTSAKAASDTNPRG
+250 SLQAR
-265 LTPGGATQADFGMQ
+265 GATQADFGMQ

-318 ITTAKALK
+318 ITAAKALK

-386 IFKKIS
+386 IFQTIS
-392 QEIGGASVTLTETTV
+392 QEIGGASVTLTATTV
-407 LKDTVSKYFDLDT
+407 LKDTISDYFNLDESV
-420 DGADAK
+420 DGSRK
-426 AIKVHTETC
+426 IEVHTETC

-475 WVGSHNGRPGGKKIV
+475 WVGSHNGQPGGKKIV

-495 KPIDEKCWGL
+495 KPIDSECWGEN
-505 GLPTNDAENSGI
+505 LPTNDGANSGI
-517 YVDNKPVAPF
+517 YVGETPVAPF
-527 SVPTVNFPY
+527 PVPTGNFPY

-550 SYTGDTEETLGVTVV
+550 SYTGDTEETLGETVV

-600 NKECTIAQT
+600 NPACTTPWSYGTESAKR
-609 YANGENP
+609 
-616 ASFHPQNGATYY
+616 FRPQSGATYY

-640 SLSLSKTIDG
+640 SLSLSKTIEG

-662 VDRLYYQSA
+662 VDRLNYQSA

-678 SGNSISITDV
+678 DGKAISITDV
-688 GEAGGTALNGGS
+688 GESGSTALNGGS

-721 GAGVFAPLSASSYL
+721 GEGVFEPLSASSYL

-741 ESAWAT
+741 SDAWAA
-747 KGQKVVF
+747 KDKKVVF

-774 QSDGPGSRVVKKIAE
+774 QSDGPGNRVVKMIAE
-789 TVSGS
+789 AKSGS

-831 IDPFVPIDP
+831 IDPVVPIDP
-840 IDPVTPV
+840 IDPVT
-847 DPVDPVEPA
+847 PVDPVEPA

>member
-21 IPITASAAENDGT
+21 IPITASAAEHDSDPSDGPS
-34 TGGIKTHKEYNEET
+34 TGVNGLHMNKTVNSAHNE
-48 GYLTLEAYV
+48 LTLEAFV
-57 TGESQTQIVAQPVD
+57 TGRSQTQVTTIPVD
-71 IALVLDVSGSMEELE
+71 TALVLDVSGSM
-86 RSTLYGW
+86 
-93 AYKYSDSFIE
+93 SDKIE
-103 VGSKGSMD
+103 V
-111 ALDTVYGAE
+111 AYG
-120 EGVYVI
+120 
-126 KSTGLSDSYAP
+126 
-137 MRYVNGEWQYEGLKA
+137 YEGLVNLDTEYGGGEGIYTASFQRKI
-152 PLLGSKWKPVEDSD
+152 LGSWTNVPGGPWDLRYNTSTGKWEYDKIFGGWTEI
-166 WGSGK
+166 GSNNYK
-171 IYITKLNALKI
+171 ITSLKITKLNAMKI
-182 AVKRF
+182 ATKHF
-187 IDSAAAA
+187 IDSASAN
-194 SDPTNPNRISIIK
+194 SDPANPNQISIISYATESTVVK
-207 FAGTKTNAVG
+207 PLTSVSAADELKSAIDALSADGGTCSDQGMANA
-217 NDTYKEGGFTYNYSQ
+217 KS
-232 IVQNLT
+232 
-238 DVNANKEALKDV
+238 
-250 IGTSAKAASDTNPRG
+250 
-265 LTPGGATQADFGMQ
+265 
-279 HAQTVLANTDS
+279 VLADKT
-290 SRKKVAIMFTDGEPT
+290 RKRVAIMFTDGNPGLHGDFDC
-305 SGNSFET
+305 SDCLK
-312 AVANGA
+312 VANNT
-318 ITTAKALK
+318 ISTSREMKK
-326 DSGTTIFTVGCFS
+326 DGVIVYTVGCFAS
-339 STPSTN
+339 KPASGSN
-345 TTNYMNYVSSNY
+345 SDNYMNFTSSNY
-357 PNATSLTSG
+357 PNATSLTVG
-366 EASVSTKYYS
+366 GKKVEDAKYYS
-376 TAATSVDLTG
+376 VATTGSELTD
-386 IFKKIS
+386 IFQTIS
-392 QEIGGASVTLTETTV
+392 QETGGAAYTLTSSAVVQDVISE
-407 LKDTVSKYFDLDT
+407 YFDLPANT
-420 DGADAK
+420 
-426 AIKVHTETC
+426 TENDIHVYTQAF
-435 TAIDADGNPTAW
+435 TGTNADGSRTWGSRTAYNATVELDVAAKKLRV
-447 SNDNNPNQYK
+447 SN
-457 ADVVGKTITVT
+457 
-468 GFDYSAN
+468 FDFSEN
-475 WVGSHNGRPGGKKIV
+475 WVGYHTNEMSERIAHGCKLVIV
-490 LEIPI
+490 IPI
-495 KPIDEKCWGL
+495 EPIMDNCWGTD
-505 GLPTNDAENSGI
+505 LPTNKEDESGI
-517 YVDNKPVAPF
+517 YVGENPVAPF
-527 SVPTVNFPY
+527 PVPTVDYPY
-536 YEIVHVKQNADGTL
+536 YEIVHVRMGADGKL
-550 SYTGDTEETLGVTVV
+550 VYTGDLSNAVIADPAAVNA
-565 PTETLANRVRIENA
+565 ANRVRITDNN
-579 SATVDLTT
+579 ATVDLTK

-600 NKECTIAQT
+600 NKECTEAQT

-688 GEAGGTALNGGS
+688 GEDTPVALEGGS
-700 GKVYQSLTTVYTNGS
+700 SNVYTSLTTVYTNGTS
-715 SDTYKP
+715 VTYTP
-721 GAGVFAPLSASSYL
+721 GEGVFEPLSASSYL

-741 ESAWAT
+741 SDAWAA
-747 KGQKVVF
+747 KDQKVVF

-789 TVSGS
+789 AKSGS

-826 DPIDP
+826 DPIH
-831 IDPFVPIDP
+831 P

-847 DPVDPVEPA
+847 DPVEPVEPA

>member
-1 MTKAKRMLSL
+1 M
-11 LLAVIMILSV
+11 
-21 IPITASAAENDGT
+21 
-34 TGGIKTHKEYNEET
+34 
-48 GYLTLEAYV
+48 
-57 TGESQTQIVAQPVD
+57 
-71 IALVLDVSGSMEELE
+71 
-86 RSTLYGW
+86 
-93 AYKYSDSFIE
+93 
-103 VGSKGSMD
+103 
-111 ALDTVYGAE
+111 
-120 EGVYVI
+120 
-126 KSTGLSDSYAP
+126 
-137 MRYVNGEWQYEGLKA
+137 
-152 PLLGSKWKPVEDSD
+152 
-166 WGSGK
+166 
-171 IYITKLNALKI
+171 
-182 AVKRF
+182 
-187 IDSAAAA
+187 
-194 SDPTNPNRISIIK
+194 
-207 FAGTKTNAVG
+207 
-217 NDTYKEGGFTYNYSQ
+217 
-232 IVQNLT
+232 
-238 DVNANKEALKDV
+238 
-250 IGTSAKAASDTNPRG
+250 
-265 LTPGGATQADFGMQ
+265 
-279 HAQTVLANTDS
+279 ANTDS
-290 SRKKVAIMFTDGEPT
+290 SRKKVAILFTDGSPT
-305 SGNSFET
+305 STNGFEE
-312 AVANGA
+312 AVANSA
-318 ITTAKALK
+318 IATAKALK
-326 DSGTTIFTVGCFS
+326 DQNTTIYTVGCFGS
-339 STPSTN
+339 KPEDTSDQGKF
-345 TTNYMNYVSSNY
+345 MNYVSSNY
-357 PNATSLTSG
+357 PDATSLTSG
-366 EASVSTKYYS
+366 GAMVGDGKYYS
-376 TAATSVDLTG
+376 VATTSSELTD
-386 IFKKIS
+386 IFQTIS
-392 QEIGGASVTLTETTV
+392 QETGGATYTLTSSAVVQDVISE
-407 LKDTVSKYFDLDT
+407 YFDLPAGTTKDDIQVYT
-420 DGADAK
+420 QAFTG
-426 AIKVHTETC
+426 TN
-435 TAIDADGNPTAW
+435 ADGSRTWGGRTAYNATVELDVAAKKLRV
-447 SNDNNPNQYK
+447 SN
-457 ADVVGKTITVT
+457 
-468 GFDYSAN
+468 FDFSEN
-475 WVGSHNGRPGGKKIV
+475 WVGFHINADGDRTPHGCKLVIV
-490 LEIPI
+490 IPI
-495 KPIDEKCWGL
+495 KPIMDNCWGTD
-505 GLPTNDAENSGI
+505 LPTNKADESGI
-517 YVDNKPVAPF
+517 YVGENPVAPF
-527 SVPTVNFPY
+527 PVPTVDYPY
-536 YEIVHVKQNADGTL
+536 YEIVHVRMGADGKPF
-550 SYTGDTEETLGVTVV
+550 YIGDQSDEVIVD
-565 PTETLANRVRIENA
+565 PAAINAANRVRITDNT
-579 SATVDLTT
+579 ATVDLTT

-600 NKECTIAQT
+600 NKECTTAWNYGT
-609 YANGENP
+609 ESAK
-616 ASFHPQNGATYY
+616 SFHPQSGATYY
-628 IWEAPVDYLVPK
+628 IWEAPDVYLVPK

-678 SGNSISITDV
+678 DGKAISITDV
-688 GEAGGTALNGGS
+688 GESGSVALNGGS
-700 GKVYQSLTTVYTNGS
+700 GKVYQSLTTVYTNGT

-721 GAGVFAPLSASSYL
+721 GEGVFKPLSASSYL

-741 ESAWAT
+741 ESAWAA
-747 KGQKVVF
+747 KDKKVVF

-774 QSDGPGSRVVKKIAE
+774 QSDGPGNRVVKKIAE
-789 TVSGS
+789 AESGS

-831 IDPFVPIDP
+831 IDPVVPIDP
-840 IDPVTPV
+840 IDPVT
-847 DPVDPVEPA
+847 PVDPVEPA

>member
-71 IALVLDVSGSMEELE
+71 IALVLDVSGSM
-86 RSTLYGW
+86 
-93 AYKYSDSFIE
+93 KYDITI
-103 VGSKGSMD
+103 GSGTDVLSQ
-111 ALDTVYGAE
+111 LDTKYGGAE
-120 EGVYVI
+120 GIYQMRIKDKLGVERTYN
-126 KSTGLSDSYAP
+126 L
-137 MRYVNGEWQYEGLKA
+137 RYTNGAWQYDKIFGGWTNLI
-152 PLLGSKWKPVEDSD
+152 
-166 WGSGK
+166 GSGYESRARDT
-171 IYITKLNALKI
+171 YISKLNALKI
-182 AVKRF
+182 ATKHF
-187 IDSAAAA
+187 IDAAEAS
-194 SDPTNPNRISIIK
+194 SDPDHPNRISIVK
-207 FAGTKTNAVG
+207 FAGTNNSTIG
-217 NDTYKEGGFTYNYSQ
+217 NDTYRESGNTYNYSQ

-238 DVNANKEALKDV
+238 DVNGNASTLKNAVDAL
-250 IGTSAKAASDTNPRG
+250 AA
-265 LTPGGATQADFGMQ
+265 GGATQADFGMK
-279 HAQTVLANTDS
+279 HAQTVLSTTDS
-290 SRKKVAIMFTDGEPT
+290 SRKKVVVMFTDGEPT
-305 SGNSFET
+305 DESDFNST
-312 AVANGA
+312 VAAGA
-318 ITTAKALK
+318 ISAAYDLK
-326 DSGTTIFTVGCFS
+326 QSGATVFSVGIFS
-339 STPSTN
+339 SSVDSKVYP
-345 TTNYMNYVSSNY
+345 YMNLVSSNY
-357 PNATSLTSG
+357 PDAQSFNANADATVHGYFMTSDNS
-366 EASVSTKYYS
+366 A
-376 TAATSVDLTG
+376 DLTN
-386 IFKKIS
+386 IFQTIS
-392 QEIGGASVTLTETTV
+392 QEVGGASVKLESSTV
-407 LKDTVSKYFDLDT
+407 LKDTISGYFDLDT
-420 DGADAK
+420 TDGVDAK
-426 AIKVHTETC
+426 KITVHTETC
-435 TAIDADGNPTAW
+435 TGINADGNPTAW
-447 SNDNNPNQYK
+447 SNDNNEGQYQYVL
-457 ADVVGKTITVT
+457 DGKTITVT

-475 WVGSHNGRPGGKKIV
+475 WVGSHNGQPGGKKIV
-490 LEIPI
+490 LKIPI
-495 KPIDEKCWGL
+495 KPNDSECWGL
-505 GLPTNDAENSGI
+505 GLPTNDAANSGI
-517 YVDNKPVAPF
+517 YVDGKSVAPF
-527 SVPTVNFPY
+527 PVPTANFPY

-550 SYTGDTEETLGVTVV
+550 SYTGDTEETLGETVV

-600 NKECTIAQT
+600 NKECTTAWNYGT
-609 YANGENP
+609 ESAK
-616 ASFHPQNGATYY
+616 SFHPQSGATYY
-628 IWEAPVDYLVPK
+628 IWEAPDVYLVPK

-688 GEAGGTALNGGS
+688 GEAAPVALEGGS
-700 GKVYQSLTTVYTNGS
+700 SNVYTSLTTVYTNGS
-715 SDTYKP
+715 SDTYTP

-741 ESAWAT
+741 SDAWAA
-747 KGQKVVF
+747 KDKKVVF

-789 TVSGS
+789 AESGS

-831 IDPFVPIDP
+831 IGPVVPIDP
-840 IDPVTPV
+840 IDPVT
-847 DPVDPVEPA
+847 PVDPVEPA

-974 YTAFFLYGSTVREDN
+974 YTAFFLYGSMVREDN

>member
-21 IPITASAAENDGT
+21 IPITASAVEHDSDPSDGPS
-34 TGGIKTHKEYNEET
+34 TGVNGLYMNKTVNSAHNE
-48 GYLTLEAYV
+48 LTLEAFV
-57 TGESQTQIVAQPVD
+57 TGRSQTQIAKVPVD
-71 IALVLDVSGSMEELE
+71 TALVLDVSGSMKEYITVGSKDNTTSLD
-86 RSTLYGW
+86 TLYG
-93 AYKYSDSFIE
+93 
-103 VGSKGSMD
+103 
-111 ALDTVYGAE
+111 GAE
-120 EGVYVI
+120 GIYEYNSSI
-126 KSTGLSDSYAP
+126 FAWRD
-137 MRYVNGEWQYEGLKA
+137 MRYNTETGKWQYDGGAFLWFGHE
-152 PLLGSKWKPVEDSD
+152 WKDLDRSN
-166 WGSGK
+166 WGSQD
-171 IYITKLNALKI
+171 IRITKLNALKI
-182 AVKRF
+182 AAKHF
-187 IDSAAAA
+187 IDSASAN
-194 SDPTNPNRISIIK
+194 SDPANPNQISIISYATESTVVK
-207 FAGTKTNAVG
+207 PLTSVSVADELKSAIDALSADGGTWSDQGMANAKSV
-217 NDTYKEGGFTYNYSQ
+217 
-232 IVQNLT
+232 LT
-238 DVNANKEALKDV
+238 DK
-250 IGTSAKAASDTNPRG
+250 T
-265 LTPGGATQADFGMQ
+265 
-279 HAQTVLANTDS
+279 
-290 SRKKVAIMFTDGEPT
+290 RKRVAILFTDGNP
-305 SGNSFET
+305 GQHGDFCNDCK
-312 AVANGA
+312 AVANNTISISREMKQDD
-318 ITTAKALK
+318 ITVY
-326 DSGTTIFTVGCFS
+326 TVGCFAS
-339 STPSTN
+339 KPESGSN
-345 TTNYMNYVSSNY
+345 SDNYMNFTSSNY
-357 PNATSLTSG
+357 PKATDLDNNGG
-366 EASVSTKYYS
+366 EVAPVLKYYS
-376 TAATSVDLTG
+376 VAATSTELTD
-386 IFKKIS
+386 IFESIS
-392 QEIGGASVTLTETTV
+392 QETGGATYTLTSSAVVQDVISE
-407 LKDTVSKYFDLDT
+407 YFNLPANAADSIKVYTEDFTGT
-420 DGADAK
+420 DGNGKRTWGNRQAYNATVEVDTAAK
-426 AIKVHTETC
+426 KIRV
-435 TAIDADGNPTAW
+435 N
-447 SNDNNPNQYK
+447 
-457 ADVVGKTITVT
+457 
-468 GFDYSAN
+468 GFDFSEN
-475 WVGSHNGRPGGKKIV
+475 WVGFHTTVQGLQEAHGRKLVIV
-490 LEIPI
+490 IPI
-495 KPIDEKCWGL
+495 EPIMDNCWGTD
-505 GLPTNDAENSGI
+505 LPTNNEDESGI
-517 YVDNKPVAPF
+517 YVGENPVAPF
-527 SVPTVNFPY
+527 PVPTVDYPY
-536 YEIVHVKQNADGTL
+536 YEIVHVRMGENGQPVYTGNQSNKVIADPAAVNAD
-550 SYTGDTEETLGVTVV
+550 
-565 PTETLANRVRIENA
+565 NRVRITNTA
-579 SATVDLTT
+579 ATVDLTSL
-587 KVPNGYL
+587 VPEHYL

-616 ASFHPQNGATYY
+616 ASFHPQSGATYY

-640 SLSLSKTIDG
+640 SLSLSKTIEG

-662 VDRLYYQSA
+662 VDRLFYQSA

-678 SGNSISITDV
+678 DGKAIPITDV
-688 GEAGGTALNGGS
+688 GEDTPVPLEGGS
-700 GKVYQSLTTVYTNGS
+700 SNVYTSLTTVYTNGS

-721 GAGVFAPLSASSYL
+721 GEGVFKPLSASSYL

-741 ESAWAT
+741 SDAWAA

-774 QSDGPGSRVVKKIAE
+774 QSDGPGSRMVKKIAE

-831 IDPFVPIDP
+831 IDPVVPIDP
-840 IDPVTPV
+840 I

>member
-21 IPITASAAENDGT
+21 IPITASAAEHDSDPSDGPS
-34 TGGIKTHKEYNEET
+34 TGVNGLHMNKTVNSAHNE
-48 GYLTLEAYV
+48 LTLEAFV
-57 TGESQTQIVAQPVD
+57 TGRSQTQVATIPVD
-71 IALVLDVSGSMEELE
+71 TALVLDVSGSM
-86 RSTLYGW
+86 
-93 AYKYSDSFIE
+93 SDKIE
-103 VGSKGSMD
+103 V
-111 ALDTVYGAE
+111 AYG
-120 EGVYVI
+120 
-126 KSTGLSDSYAP
+126 
-137 MRYVNGEWQYEGLKA
+137 YEGLVNLDTEYGGGEGIYTASFQRKI
-152 PLLGSKWKPVEDSD
+152 LGSWTNVPGGPWDLRYNTSTGKWEYDKIFGGWTEI
-166 WGSGK
+166 GSNNYK
-171 IYITKLNALKI
+171 ITSLKITKLNAMKI
-182 AVKRF
+182 ATKHF
-187 IDSAAAA
+187 IDSASAN
-194 SDPTNPNRISIIK
+194 SDPANPNQISIISYATESTVVK
-207 FAGTKTNAVG
+207 PLTSVSAADELKSAIDALSADGGTCSDQGMANA
-217 NDTYKEGGFTYNYSQ
+217 KS
-232 IVQNLT
+232 
-238 DVNANKEALKDV
+238 
-250 IGTSAKAASDTNPRG
+250 
-265 LTPGGATQADFGMQ
+265 
-279 HAQTVLANTDS
+279 VLADKT
-290 SRKKVAIMFTDGEPT
+290 RKRVAIMFTDGNPGLHGDFDC
-305 SGNSFET
+305 SDCLK
-312 AVANGA
+312 VANNT
-318 ITTAKALK
+318 ISTSREMKK
-326 DSGTTIFTVGCFS
+326 DGVIVYTVGCFAS
-339 STPSTN
+339 KPASGSN
-345 TTNYMNYVSSNY
+345 SDNYMNFTSSNY
-357 PNATSLTSG
+357 PNATSLTVG
-366 EASVSTKYYS
+366 GKKVEDAKYYS
-376 TAATSVDLTG
+376 VATTGSELTD
-386 IFKKIS
+386 IFQTIS
-392 QEIGGASVTLTETTV
+392 QETGGAAYTLTSSAVVQDVISE
-407 LKDTVSKYFDLDT
+407 YFDLPANT
-420 DGADAK
+420 
-426 AIKVHTETC
+426 TENDIHVYTQAF
-435 TAIDADGNPTAW
+435 TGTNADGSRTWGSRTAYNATVELDVAAKKLRV
-447 SNDNNPNQYK
+447 SN
-457 ADVVGKTITVT
+457 
-468 GFDYSAN
+468 FDFSEN
-475 WVGSHNGRPGGKKIV
+475 WVGYHTNEMSERIAHGCKLVIV
-490 LEIPI
+490 IPI
-495 KPIDEKCWGL
+495 EPIMDNCWGTD
-505 GLPTNDAENSGI
+505 LPTNKEDESGI
-517 YVDNKPVAPF
+517 YVGENPVAPF
-527 SVPTVNFPY
+527 PVPTVDYPY
-536 YEIVHVKQNADGTL
+536 YEIVHVRMGADGKL
-550 SYTGDTEETLGVTVV
+550 VYTGDLSNAVIADPAAVNA
-565 PTETLANRVRIENA
+565 ANRVRITDNN
-579 SATVDLTT
+579 ATVDLTK

-600 NKECTIAQT
+600 NKECTEAQT

-688 GEAGGTALNGGS
+688 GEDTPVALEGGS
-700 GKVYQSLTTVYTNGS
+700 SNVYTSLTTVYTNGTS
-715 SDTYKP
+715 VTYTP
-721 GAGVFAPLSASSYL
+721 GEGVFEPLSASSYL

-741 ESAWAT
+741 SDAWAA
-747 KGQKVVF
+747 KDQKVVF

-789 TVSGS
+789 AKSGS

-826 DPIDP
+826 DPIH
-831 IDPFVPIDP
+831 P

-847 DPVDPVEPA
+847 DPVEPVEPA

>member
-21 IPITASAAENDGT
+21 IPITASAAANDDT
-34 TGGIKTHKEYNEET
+34 TGGIKTDKKYDPES

-71 IALVLDVSGSMEELE
+71 IALVLDTSGSMEKKEHKKIL
-86 RSTLYGW
+86 W
-93 AYKYSDSFIE
+93 PKAYYYDAEYFIN
-103 VGSKGSMD
+103 VGSRNDLSE
-111 ALDTVYGAE
+111 LDTVYGANTDGE
-120 EGVYVI
+120 HPVYFLR
-126 KSTGLSDSYAP
+126 STESATVTK
-137 MRYVNGEWQYEGLKA
+137 MRYVNGQWEYYGWNLIGGYD
-152 PLLGSKWKPVEDSD
+152 WKTVDKSNF
-166 WGSGK
+166 GSGDVF
-171 IYITKLNALKI
+171 ISKLDALKL
-182 AVKRF
+182 AVRKF
-187 IDSAAAA
+187 IDTANAA
-194 SDPTNPNRISIIK
+194 SDPAHPNRISIIK
-207 FAGTKTNAVG
+207 FAGNKK
-217 NDTYKEGGFTYNYSQ
+217 DTIGDERYDSSNTDSGWSNYSQ
-232 IVQNLT
+232 IVLGLT
-238 DVNANKEALKDV
+238 AVNGNASLLKDTV
-250 IGTSAKAASDTNPRG
+250 DSLLAS
-265 LTPGGATQADFGMQ
+265 GATRSDFGMQ
-279 HAQTVLANTDS
+279 HAQTVLASTDS

-318 ITTAKALK
+318 ITAAKALK

-339 STPSTN
+339 TTPKTDP
-345 TTNYMNYVSSNY
+345 TTYMNYVSSNY
-357 PNATSLTSG
+357 PNATSTTVG
-366 EASVSTKYYS
+366 GTKAADKYYS
-376 TAATSVDLTG
+376 RATTSTHLTD
-386 IFKKIS
+386 IFQSIS
-392 QEIGGASVTLTETTV
+392 QEVGGASVTLTETTV

-420 DGADAK
+420 DGVDAK

-447 SNDNNPNQYK
+447 SNDNNYNAYEAK
-457 ADVVGKTITVT
+457 TEGKTITVT

-505 GLPTNDAENSGI
+505 DLPTNDAENTGI
-517 YVDNKPVAPF
+517 YIDGKSVAPF
-527 SVPTVNFPY
+527 PVPTVDYPY
-536 YEIVHVKQNADGTL
+536 YEIVHVRMGTDGKPF
-550 SYTGDTEETLGVTVV
+550 YTGDQTNQVIADPAAVNA
-565 PTETLANRVRIENA
+565 ANRVRITDNN
-579 SATVDLTT
+579 ATVDLTK

-600 NKECTIAQT
+600 NKECTEAQT

-678 SGNSISITDV
+678 DGKAISITDV
-688 GEAGGTALNGGS
+688 GESGSTALNGGS
-700 GKVYQSLTTVYTNGS
+700 GKVYQSLTTVYTNGT
-715 SDTYKP
+715 SDTYRP
-721 GAGVFAPLSASSYL
+721 GDGVFKPLSASSYL

-741 ESAWAT
+741 ESAWAA
-747 KGQKVVF
+747 KDKKVVF
-754 TPYWIT
+754 TPCWIT

-789 TVSGS
+789 AESGS

-815 DGSENAPSASV
+815 DGSENAPSASF

-831 IDPFVPIDP
+831 IDPVVPIDP
-840 IDPVTPV
+840 IDPVT
-847 DPVDPVEPA
+847 PVDPVEPA

>member
-21 IPITASAAENDGT
+21 IPITASAAANDDT
-34 TGGIKTHKEYNEET
+34 TGGIKTDKKYDPES

-71 IALVLDVSGSMEELE
+71 IALVLDTSGSMEKKEHKKIL
-86 RSTLYGW
+86 W
-93 AYKYSDSFIE
+93 PKAYYYDAEYFIN
-103 VGSKGSMD
+103 VGSRNDLSE
-111 ALDTVYGAE
+111 LDTVYGANTDGE
-120 EGVYVI
+120 HPVYFLR
-126 KSTGLSDSYAP
+126 STESATVTK
-137 MRYVNGEWQYEGLKA
+137 MRYVNGQWEYYGWNLIGGYD
-152 PLLGSKWKPVEDSD
+152 WKTVDKSNF
-166 WGSGK
+166 GSGDVF
-171 IYITKLNALKI
+171 ISKLDALKL
-182 AVKRF
+182 AVRKF
-187 IDSAAAA
+187 IDTANAA
-194 SDPTNPNRISIIK
+194 SDPAHPNRISIIK
-207 FAGTKTNAVG
+207 FAGNKK
-217 NDTYKEGGFTYNYSQ
+217 DTIGDERYDSSNTDSGWSNYSQ
-232 IVQNLT
+232 IVLGLT
-238 DVNANKEALKDV
+238 AVNGNASLLKDTV
-250 IGTSAKAASDTNPRG
+250 DSLLAS
-265 LTPGGATQADFGMQ
+265 GATRADFGMQ
-279 HAQTVLANTDS
+279 HAQTVLASTDS

-318 ITTAKALK
+318 ITAAKALK

-339 STPSTN
+339 TTPKTDP
-345 TTNYMNYVSSNY
+345 TTYMNYVSSNY
-357 PNATSLTSG
+357 PNATSTTVG
-366 EASVSTKYYS
+366 GTKAADKYYS
-376 TAATSVDLTG
+376 RATTSTHLTD
-386 IFKKIS
+386 IFQSIS

-407 LKDTVSKYFDLDT
+407 LKDTISDYFNLDESV
-420 DGADAK
+420 DGSRK
-426 AIKVHTETC
+426 IEVHTETC

-447 SNDNNPNQYK
+447 QKDNDNTVYNVK
-457 ADVVGKTITVT
+457 TAGKTITVE

-517 YVDNKPVAPF
+517 YVGENPVAPF
-527 SVPTVNFPY
+527 PVPTVDYPY
-536 YEIVHVKQNADGTL
+536 YEIVHVRMGENGQPV
-550 SYTGDTEETLGVTVV
+550 YTGDLSNEVIADPAAVNA
-565 PTETLANRVRIENA
+565 ANRVRITDNT
-579 SATVDLTT
+579 ATVDLTSL
-587 KVPNGYL
+587 VPNGYL

-600 NKECTIAQT
+600 NKECTTAWSYGT
-609 YANGENP
+609 ESAK
-616 ASFHPQNGATYY
+616 SFHPQNGATYY
-628 IWEAPVDYLVPK
+628 IWEAPDVYLVPK

-662 VDRLYYQSA
+662 VDRLFYRSA

-678 SGNSISITDV
+678 DGKAIPITDV
-688 GEAGGTALNGGS
+688 GESGSVALNGGS
-700 GKVYQSLTTVYTNGS
+700 GKVYQSLTTVYTNGTS
-715 SDTYKP
+715 VTYKP
-721 GAGVFAPLSASSYL
+721 GEGVFKPLSASSYL

-741 ESAWAT
+741 SDAWAA
-747 KGQKVVF
+747 KDKKVVF

-789 TVSGS
+789 AESGS

-815 DGSENAPSASV
+815 DGSENAPSASF

-831 IDPFVPIDP
+831 VVPIDP

-847 DPVDPVEPA
+847 DPVEPVEPA

>member
-21 IPITASAAENDGT
+21 IPITASAAEHDSDPSDGPS
-34 TGGIKTHKEYNEET
+34 TGVNGLHMNKTVNSAHNE
-48 GYLTLEAYV
+48 LTLEAFV
-57 TGESQTQIVAQPVD
+57 TGRSQTQVTTVPVD
-71 IALVLDVSGSMEELE
+71 TALVLDVSGSM
-86 RSTLYGW
+86 
-93 AYKYSDSFIE
+93 KDKIE
-103 VGSKGSMD
+103 V
-111 ALDTVYGAE
+111 AYG
-120 EGVYVI
+120 
-126 KSTGLSDSYAP
+126 
-137 MRYVNGEWQYEGLKA
+137 YEGLVNLDTEYGGGEGTYIAYFQHKVWPFGWVDVPGGPWDLRYNTSTGKWEYDKIA
-152 PLLGSKWKPVEDSD
+152 GGWTEIGSNSY
-166 WGSGK
+166 K
-171 IYITKLNALKI
+171 ITDLKITKLNAMKI
-182 AVKRF
+182 ATKHF
-187 IDSAAAA
+187 IDSANAN
-194 SDPTNPNRISIIK
+194 SDPANPNRISIISYDSNS
-207 FAGTKTNAVG
+207 T
-217 NDTYKEGGFTYNYSQ
+217 
-232 IVQNLT
+232 IVKQL
-238 DVNANKEALKDV
+238 
-250 IGTSAKAASDTNPRG
+250 TSASAADELKAAIDALSA
-265 LTPGGATQADFGMQ
+265 GGATRADLGLQ
-279 HAQTVLANTDS
+279 NAQTVLANTDS
-290 SRKKVAIMFTDGEPT
+290 SRKKVAIMFTDGSPT
-305 SGNSFET
+305 STNGFED
-312 AVANGA
+312 AVANSA
-318 ITTAKALK
+318 IATAKALK
-326 DSGTTIFTVGCFS
+326 DQNTTIYTVGCFDSKPEDS
-339 STPSTN
+339 SKQGRF
-345 TTNYMNYVSSNY
+345 MNYVSSNY
-357 PNATSLTSG
+357 PKATDLDNDGG
-366 EASVSTKYYS
+366 EVAPVLKYYS
-376 TAATSVDLTG
+376 VATTGSELTD
-386 IFKKIS
+386 IFETIS
-392 QEIGGASVTLTETTV
+392 QETGGATYTLTSSAVVQDVISE
-407 LKDTVSKYFDLDT
+407 YFDLPANT
-420 DGADAK
+420 
-426 AIKVHTETC
+426 TENNIQVYTQAF
-435 TAIDADGNPTAW
+435 TGTNADGSRTWGGRTAYNATVELDVAAKKLRV
-447 SNDNNPNQYK
+447 SN
-457 ADVVGKTITVT
+457 
-468 GFDYSAN
+468 FDFSEN
-475 WVGSHNGRPGGKKIV
+475 WVGYHTNEMSERIAHGCKLVIV
-490 LEIPI
+490 IPI
-495 KPIDEKCWGL
+495 EPIMDNCWGTD
-505 GLPTNDAENSGI
+505 LPTNKEDESGI
-517 YVDNKPVAPF
+517 YVGENPVAPF
-527 SVPTVNFPY
+527 PVPTVDYPY
-536 YEIVHVKQNADGTL
+536 YEIVHVRMGDNGQPV
-550 SYTGDTEETLGVTVV
+550 YTGDLSNAVIADPAAVNA
-565 PTETLANRVRIENA
+565 ANRVRITDNT
-579 SATVDLTT
+579 ATVDLTK
-587 KVPNGYL
+587 KVPAGYL

-616 ASFHPQNGATYY
+616 ASFHPQSGATYY

-688 GEAGGTALNGGS
+688 GEDTPVALEGGS
-700 GKVYQSLTTVYTNGS
+700 SNVYTSLTTVYTNGS

-721 GAGVFAPLSASSYL
+721 GEGVFKPLSASSYL

-741 ESAWAT
+741 SDAWAA
-747 KGQKVVF
+747 KDKKVVF

-774 QSDGPGSRVVKKIAE
+774 QSDGPGNRVVKMIAE
-789 TVSGS
+789 AKSGS

-831 IDPFVPIDP
+831 VVPIDP

>member
-34 TGGIKTHKEYNEET
+34 TGGIKTDKKYDPES

-71 IALVLDVSGSMEELE
+71 IALVLDVSGSMDEDI
-86 RSTLYGW
+86 T
-93 AYKYSDSFIE
+93 
-103 VGSKGSMD
+103 VGSGTTVLSMLDTKYGGAEGMYEMRIAD
-111 ALDTVYGAE
+111 AL
-120 EGVYVI
+120 GVRRWY
-126 KSTGLSDSYAP
+126 D
-137 MRYVNGEWQYEGLKA
+137 MRYRNGAWQYKSIRHGWVNLI
-152 PLLGSKWKPVEDSD
+152 
-166 WGSGK
+166 GSGYEDNVK
-171 IYITKLNALKI
+171 NTRITKLNALKI
-182 AVKRF
+182 ATKHF
-187 IDSAAAA
+187 IDSANA
-194 SDPTNPNRISIIK
+194 SSESTDPNQIAIVSYANKAT
-207 FAGTKTNAVG
+207 TV
-217 NDTYKEGGFTYNYSQ
+217 KE
-232 IVQNLT
+232 LT
-238 DVNANKEALKDV
+238 AVNASGASALK
-250 IGTSAKAASDTNPRG
+250 SAIDSLDANGSTAADY
-265 LTPGGATQADFGMQ
+265 GMQ
-279 HAQTVLANTDS
+279 RAKDVLSKSADGH
-290 SRKKVAIMFTDGEPT
+290 KKVVIMFTDGEPNHGGGFVT
-305 SGNSFET
+305 SVATDTIKAAYDLKHSGASVYSVGVFNSS
-312 AVANGA
+312 VNS
-318 ITTAKALK
+318 K
-326 DSGTTIFTVGCFS
+326 VY
-339 STPSTN
+339 P
-345 TTNYMNYVSSNY
+345 YMNLVSSNY
-357 PNATSLTSG
+357 PDAQSFNASADATVHGYFMTSDNSAGLTN
-366 EASVSTKYYS
+366 
-376 TAATSVDLTG
+376 
-386 IFKKIS
+386 IFQTIS

-407 LKDTVSKYFDLDT
+407 LKDTISDYFNLDESV
-420 DGADAK
+420 DGSRK
-426 AIKVHTETC
+426 IEVHTETC

-468 GFDYSAN
+468 GFNYSAN
-475 WVGSHNGRPGGKKIV
+475 WVGSHNGQPGGKKIV
-490 LEIPI
+490 LRIPI

-505 GLPTNDAENSGI
+505 GLPTNDAGNSGI
-517 YVDNKPVAPF
+517 YVGENPVAPF
-527 SVPTVNFPY
+527 PVPTVNFPY

-550 SYTGDTEETLGVTVV
+550 SYTGDTEETLGETVV

-587 KVPNGYL
+587 RVPAGYL

-600 NKECTIAQT
+600 DPACTTAQT
-609 YANGENP
+609 YAHGENP

-640 SLSLSKTIDG
+640 SLSLSKTIGG

-662 VDRLYYQSA
+662 VDRLNYQSA

-688 GEAGGTALNGGS
+688 DEAASTALNGGS

-715 SDTYKP
+715 SDTYTP
-721 GAGVFAPLSASSYL
+721 GEGVFKPLSASSYL

-741 ESAWAT
+741 SDAWAA
-747 KGQKVVF
+747 KDKKVVF

-774 QSDGPGSRVVKKIAE
+774 QSDGPGNRVVKMIAE
-789 TVSGS
+789 AKSGS

-831 IDPFVPIDP
+831 IGPVVPIDP
-840 IDPVTPV
+840 IDPVT
-847 DPVDPVEPA
+847 PVDPVEPA

>member
-21 IPITASAAENDGT
+21 IPITASAAENDSDPSDEPS
-34 TGGIKTHKEYNEET
+34 TGVNGLYMNKTVNDAHNE
-48 GYLTLEAYV
+48 LTLEAFV
-57 TGESQTQIVAQPVD
+57 TGKSQTQIAKVPVD
-71 IALVLDVSGSMEELE
+71 TALVLDVSGSMKEYITVGSKDNTTSLD
-86 RSTLYGW
+86 TLYG
-93 AYKYSDSFIE
+93 
-103 VGSKGSMD
+103 
-111 ALDTVYGAE
+111 GAE
-120 EGVYVI
+120 GIYEYNSSI
-126 KSTGLSDSYAP
+126 FAWRD
-137 MRYVNGEWQYEGLKA
+137 MRYNTETGKWQYDGGEFLWFGHE
-152 PLLGSKWKPVEDSD
+152 WKDLDRSN
-166 WGSGK
+166 WGSQD
-171 IYITKLNALKI
+171 IRITKLNALKI
-182 AVKRF
+182 ATKHF
-187 IDSAAAA
+187 IDSASAN
-194 SDPTNPNRISIIK
+194 SDPANPNQISIISYATESTVVK
-207 FAGTKTNAVG
+207 PLTSVSAADELKSAIDALSADGGTCSDQGMANA
-217 NDTYKEGGFTYNYSQ
+217 KS
-232 IVQNLT
+232 
-238 DVNANKEALKDV
+238 
-250 IGTSAKAASDTNPRG
+250 
-265 LTPGGATQADFGMQ
+265 
-279 HAQTVLANTDS
+279 VLADKT
-290 SRKKVAIMFTDGEPT
+290 RKRVAIMFTDGNPGLHGDFDC
-305 SGNSFET
+305 SDCLK
-312 AVANGA
+312 VANNT
-318 ITTAKALK
+318 ISTSREMKK
-326 DSGTTIFTVGCFS
+326 DGVIVYTVGCFAS
-339 STPSTN
+339 KPASGSN
-345 TTNYMNYVSSNY
+345 SDNYMNFTSSNY
-357 PNATSLTSG
+357 PNATSLTVGG
-366 EASVSTKYYS
+366 EKAKDAKYYS
-376 TAATSVDLTG
+376 VAATSTELTD
-386 IFKKIS
+386 IFESIS
-392 QEIGGASVTLTETTV
+392 QETGGATYQLTSSAVVQDVISE
-407 LKDTVSKYFDLDT
+407 YFDLPVGTTKDDIHVYT
-420 DGADAK
+420 QAFTG
-426 AIKVHTETC
+426 TN
-435 TAIDADGNPTAW
+435 ADGSRTWGSRTAYNAAVELDATAKKLRV
-447 SNDNNPNQYK
+447 SN
-457 ADVVGKTITVT
+457 
-468 GFDYSAN
+468 FDFSEN
-475 WVGSHNGRPGGKKIV
+475 WVGFHTTVQGLQEARGRKLVIV
-490 LEIPI
+490 IPI
-495 KPIDEKCWGL
+495 EPIMDNCWGTD
-505 GLPTNDAENSGI
+505 LPTNNADESGI
-517 YVDNKPVAPF
+517 YVGENPVAPF
-527 SVPTVNFPY
+527 PVPTVDYPY
-536 YEIVHVKQNADGTL
+536 YEIVHVRMGTDGKPF
-550 SYTGDTEETLGVTVV
+550 YTGDQTNQVIADPAAVNA
-565 PTETLANRVRIENA
+565 ANRVRITDNT
-579 SATVDLTT
+579 ATVDLTK
-587 KVPNGYL
+587 KVPAGYL

-600 NKECTIAQT
+600 NKECTTAWSYGT
-609 YANGENP
+609 ESAKR
-616 ASFHPQNGATYY
+616 FHPQSGATYY

-662 VDRLYYQSA
+662 VDRLFYQSA

-678 SGNSISITDV
+678 DGKAISITDV
-688 GEAGGTALNGGS
+688 GESGSTALNGGS
-700 GKVYQSLTTVYTNGS
+700 GKVYQSLTTVYTNGT
-715 SDTYKP
+715 SDTYMP
-721 GAGVFAPLSASSYL
+721 GDGVFKPLSASSYL

-741 ESAWAT
+741 SDAWAA
-747 KGQKVVF
+747 KDKKVVF

-774 QSDGPGSRVVKKIAE
+774 QSDGPGNRVVKKIAE
-789 TVSGS
+789 AESGS

-831 IDPFVPIDP
+831 VVPIDP
-840 IDPVTPV
+840 IDPVT
-847 DPVDPVEPA
+847 PVDPVEPA